1 MSEIILNLNKPLLLT
16 KRTILKKSIYVFLFS
31 IFSVGVFAQTAQIK
45 GIVLSATDKPIENV
59 SVQVKNKEVFTNANG
74 FYFIEVEANQPIS
87 IHFFSE
93 HYQPVT
99 YHEELKENQSLEL
112 NIRLNEASSEQLKE
126 LVIDQDLKKRFE
138 GTTIIS
144 PDVIRRIPG
153 ANAGVENILKTLPGV
168 YSNNELSTQYAVR
181 GGNYDEN
188 LVYVNEIE
196 VYRPF
201 LIRSGQQEGLS
212 FTNTSMT
219 DKVDFSSGGF
229 QSKYGDKMSSVLDIT
244 YRKPKEFGGQLEAS
258 ILGAGLT
265 VDLASK
271 NQKWNAITGFRY
283 RNNALLVKSQDV
295 EVDYKPRYLDVQSLI
310 SFQPSAKWEWSLLLN
325 ASKNVYEYTPEV
337 KRTKFGS
344 FVSGEVKEMSV
355 FYEGSEIDRYQ
366 TLFGALK
373 GVFKPNLDNSYKL
386 IASAYHTKEEEY
398 YDIWGQYAMGDVSK
412 DLGGNAGEVEYTV
425 GLGSQLNH
433 GRNNYD
439 ALIVSAELKGQH
451 KIETNEIEWGVRYVS
466 EDIRD
471 RLVEWEMVDS
481 AGFSLAHP
489 YFSTPNNQPYEPYE
503 GQLLPYQSVRA
514 TNFVKINRLNGYA
527 QWSKRGAIG
536 EHETFFNVGVRA
548 HYWNVDAEGYEVSKN
563 QVTVS
568 PRAQFAIKPNW
579 EADMVFRLSGGL
591 YHQPPSYRE
600 LRAMDGSINPNVK
613 AQQSIHVVLANDYS
627 FKIKSTPFKLFTEL
641 YYKNLTNVNTYTL
654 ENVRIRYRADNNAE
668 AYVYGADVRLN
679 GEIVPGIE
687 SWLSVGYLKT
697 EENYNDRGFIARPTD
712 QRLKL
717 GLMFQD
723 YMPTIPNLKLYLN
736 LVYNTP
742 LPGGSPSY
750 VDPYDYQIRLKNYM
764 RTDAGFSYI
773 FKDQTFN
780 SDKKWLKPFDE
791 VALGFEIYN
800 LFNNEN
806 AITNTWVRDVYSK
819 VMYAIPNRMTM
830 RTFNLKLN
838 MRW

>member
-1 MSEIILNLNKPLLLT
+1 MKKHTYIFLLSAIST
-16 KRTILKKSIYVFLFS
+16 TAIS
-31 IFSVGVFAQTAQIK
+31 QTAQIK
-45 GIVLSATDKPIENV
+45 GVVLNEQDLP
-59 SVQVKNKEVFTNANG
+59 VKNVLVQTQNKQVFTNENG
-74 FYFIEVEANQPIS
+74 FYFIEVTPSTNINIKFEA
-87 IHFFSE
+87 E
-93 HYQPVT
+93 HYQPIT
-99 YHEELKENQSLEL
+99 YIESLEENQSFEL
-112 NIRLNEASSEQLKE
+112 NIRLHPTSEELQE
-126 LVIDQDLKKRFE
+126 LVIDKNLRQRFE

-153 ANAGVENILKTLPGV
+153 ANAGVENIIKLLPGV

-188 LVYVNEIE
+188 MVYVNEIE

-219 DKVDFSSGGF
+219 DKVDFSSGGY

-244 YRKPKEFGGQLEAS
+244 YRKPEKFGGQLDAS
-258 ILGAGLT
+258 ILGGGLT

-271 NQKWNAITGFRY
+271 DQKWTAITGVRY

-295 EVDYKPRYLDVQSLI
+295 DVDYKPRYLDAQSLI
-310 SFQPSAKWEWSLLLN
+310 TYQPSAKWEWSLLLN
-325 ASKNVYEYTPEV
+325 ASKNVYEYTPQI
-337 KRTKFGS
+337 KRTKFGTI
-344 FVSGEVKEMSV
+344 GDAKEMSV
-355 FYEGSEIDRYQ
+355 YYQGTEIDQYQ
-366 TLFGALK
+366 TYFGAFK
-373 GVFKPNLDNSYKL
+373 GTFKPNQQNIYKI
-386 IASAYHTKEEEY
+386 IASAYHTKEQEY
-398 YDIWGQYAMGDVSK
+398 YDIWGQYNLGNVST

-439 ALIVSAELKGQH
+439 AVIVNAEVKGQH
-451 KIETNEIEWGVRYVS
+451 KRNESEIEWGVRYIS
-466 EDIRD
+466 EDVRD
-471 RLVEWEMVDS
+471 RLVEWEVVDS

-489 YFSTPNNQPYEPYE
+489 YFSTPNNQPYEPYQGE
-503 GQLLPYQSVRA
+503 LSPYQNVRA

-527 QWSKRGAIG
+527 QWNKRGAIG
-536 EHETFFNVGVRA
+536 THETFVNIGVRA
-548 HYWNVDAEGYEVSKN
+548 HYWNVDAEGYDKGSG
-563 QVTVS
+563 QFTVS
-568 PRAQFAIKPNW
+568 PRAQFAIKPDW
-579 EADMVFRLSGGL
+579 DADMVFRLSGGW

-600 LRAMDGSINPNVK
+600 LRGMDGSINPDVK
-613 AQQSIHVVLANDYS
+613 AQQAIHIVLSNDYS
-627 FKIKSTPFKLFTEL
+627 FKIKETPFKLFSEL
-641 YYKNLTNVNTYTL
+641 YYKNLSNVNTYTL
-654 ENVRIRYRADNNAE
+654 ENVRIRYRADNNAT
-668 AYVYGADVRLN
+668 AYVYGADVRIN

-687 SWLSVGYLKT
+687 SWFSVGYLKT

-723 YMPTIPNLKLYLN
+723 YMPAIPNLKLYLN
-736 LVYNTP
+736 QVYNTG

-750 VDPYDYQIRLKNYM
+750 VDPYDYQQRLKNYM

-773 FKDQTFN
+773 FKDQVFQ
-780 SDKKWLKPFDE
+780 SDKKWLKPFEE
-791 VALGFEIYN
+791 VSVGFEIYN

>member
-1 MSEIILNLNKPLLLT
+1 MKKHTYIFLLSAIST
-16 KRTILKKSIYVFLFS
+16 TAIS
-31 IFSVGVFAQTAQIK
+31 QTAQIK
-45 GIVLSATDKPIENV
+45 GVVLNEQDLP
-59 SVQVKNKEVFTNANG
+59 VKNVLVQTQNKQVFTNENG
-74 FYFIEVEANQPIS
+74 FYFIEVTPSTNINIKFEA
-87 IHFFSE
+87 E
-93 HYQPVT
+93 HYQPIT
-99 YHEELKENQSLEL
+99 YIESLEENQSFEL
-112 NIRLNEASSEQLKE
+112 NIRLHPTSEELQE
-126 LVIDQDLKKRFE
+126 LVIDKNLRQRFE
-138 GTTIIS
+138 GTIIIS

-153 ANAGVENILKTLPGV
+153 ANAGVENIIKLLPGV

-188 LVYVNEIE
+188 MVYVNEIE

-219 DKVDFSSGGF
+219 DKVDFSSGGY

-244 YRKPKEFGGQLEAS
+244 YRKPEKFGGQLDAS
-258 ILGAGLT
+258 ILGGGLT

-271 NQKWNAITGFRY
+271 DQKWTAITGVRY

-295 EVDYKPRYLDVQSLI
+295 DVDYKPRYLDAQSLI
-310 SFQPSAKWEWSLLLN
+310 TYQPSAKWEWSLLLN
-325 ASKNVYEYTPEV
+325 ASKNVYEYTPQI
-337 KRTKFGS
+337 KRTKFGTI
-344 FVSGEVKEMSV
+344 GDAKEMSV
-355 FYEGSEIDRYQ
+355 YYQGTEIDQYQ
-366 TLFGALK
+366 TYFGAFK
-373 GVFKPNLDNSYKL
+373 GTFKPNQQNIYKI
-386 IASAYHTKEEEY
+386 IASAYHTKEQEY
-398 YDIWGQYAMGDVSK
+398 YDIWGQYNLGNVST

-439 ALIVSAELKGQH
+439 AVIVNAEVKGQH
-451 KIETNEIEWGVRYVS
+451 KRNESEIEWGVRYIS
-466 EDIRD
+466 EDVRD
-471 RLVEWEMVDS
+471 RLVEWEVVDS

-489 YFSTPNNQPYEPYE
+489 YFSTPNNQPYEPYQGE
-503 GQLLPYQSVRA
+503 LSPYQNVRA

-527 QWSKRGAIG
+527 QWNKRGAIG
-536 EHETFFNVGVRA
+536 THETFVNIGVRA
-548 HYWNVDAEGYEVSKN
+548 HYWNVDAEGYDKGSG
-563 QVTVS
+563 QFTVS
-568 PRAQFAIKPNW
+568 PRALFAIKPDW
-579 EADMVFRLSGGL
+579 DADMVFRLSGGW

-600 LRAMDGSINPNVK
+600 LRGMDGSINPDVK
-613 AQQSIHVVLANDYS
+613 AQQAIHIVLSNDYS
-627 FKIKSTPFKLFTEL
+627 FKIKETPFKLFTEL
-641 YYKNLTNVNTYTL
+641 YYKNLSNVNTYTL
-654 ENVRIRYRADNNAE
+654 ENVRIRYRADNNAT
-668 AYVYGADVRLN
+668 AYVYGADVRIN

-687 SWLSVGYLKT
+687 SWFSVGYLKT

-723 YMPTIPNLKLYLN
+723 YMPAIPNLKLYLN
-736 LVYNTP
+736 QVYNTG

-750 VDPYDYQIRLKNYM
+750 VDPYDYQQRLKNYM

-773 FKDQTFN
+773 FKDQVFQ
-780 SDKKWLKPFDE
+780 SDKKWLKSFEE
-791 VALGFEIYN
+791 VSVGFEIYN

>member
-1 MSEIILNLNKPLLLT
+1 M
-16 KRTILKKSIYVFLFS
+16 RKSIFVFLFS
-31 IFSVGVFAQTAQIK
+31 ASWASYYAQTAQVK
-45 GIVLSATDKPIENV
+45 GVVLSAADQPLEHV
-59 SVQVKNKEVFTNANG
+59 AVQVKNTEVFTNANG
-74 FYFIEVEANQPIS
+74 FYFMEVDAETEIS
-87 IHFFSE
+87 IQFSAE
-93 HYQPVT
+93 NYQTVT
-99 YHEELKENQSLEL
+99 YRETLKENESFEL
-112 NIRLNEASSEQLKE
+112 NIRMNETSEQLAE
-126 LVIDQDLKKRFE
+126 LVIDKDKKNRFE

-219 DKVDFSSGGF
+219 EKVDFSSGGY
-229 QSKYGDKMSSVLDIT
+229 QAKYGDKMSSVLDIT
-244 YRKPKEFGGQLEAS
+244 YRKPTQFGGQLDAS
-258 ILGAGLT
+258 ILGGGIT

-271 NQKWNAITGFRY
+271 NQKWSAITGFRY

-295 EVDYKPRYLDVQSLI
+295 EVDYKPRYLDLQSLV

-344 FVSGEVKEMSV
+344 ILDTPKEMFV
-355 FYEGSEIDRYQ
+355 YYDGTELDQYQ

-373 GVFKPNLDNSYKL
+373 GVFKPNLENSYKL

-398 YDIWGQYAMGDVSK
+398 YDILGQYAMGDVST

-439 ALIVSAELKGQH
+439 AVIVNAELKGQH
-451 KIETNEIEWGVRYVS
+451 KIEESEIEWGVRYTS

-471 RLVEWEMVDS
+471 RLVEWEVVDS
-481 AGFSLAHP
+481 AGFSLANP
-489 YFSTPNNQPYEPYE
+489 IFAKPNDQPYEPYQ
-503 GQLLPYQSVRA
+503 GDLLPYQNVRA
-514 TNFVKINRLNGYA
+514 TNYVKINRFNGYA

-536 EHETFFNVGVRA
+536 ESETFINLGVRA
-548 HYWNVDAEGYEVSKN
+548 HYWNVDAEGYQTSKG

-579 EADMVFRLSGGL
+579 DADMVFRLSGGF

-613 AQQSIHVVLANDYS
+613 AQQAIHVVLANDYS
-627 FKIKSTPFKLFTEL
+627 FKINNTPFKLFTEA

-654 ENVRIRYRADNNAE
+654 ENVRIRYRADNNAV

-679 GEIVPGIE
+679 GEVVPGIE
-687 SWLSVGYLKT
+687 SWFSVGYLKT
-697 EENYNDRGFIARPTD
+697 EENYNNRGYIARPTD
-712 QRLKL
+712 QRLKF

-723 YMPTIPNLKLYLN
+723 YMPSIPNLKLYLN
-736 LVYNTP
+736 MVYNTG

-750 VDPYDYQIRLKNYM
+750 VDPYDYQLRLKNYM
-764 RTDAGFSYI
+764 RADAGFSYI
-773 FKDQTFN
+773 FKDQNFK
-780 SDKKWLKPFDE
+780 SDKRWLRPFQE
-791 VALGFEIYN
+791 MSLGFEIYN

-819 VMYAIPNRMTM
+819 TMYAIPNRMTM

>member
-1 MSEIILNLNKPLLLT
+1 MKKHTYIFLLSAIST
-16 KRTILKKSIYVFLFS
+16 TAIS
-31 IFSVGVFAQTAQIK
+31 QTAQIK
-45 GIVLSATDKPIENV
+45 GVVLNEQDLP
-59 SVQVKNKEVFTNANG
+59 VKNVLVQTQNKQVFTNENG
-74 FYFIEVEANQPIS
+74 FYFIEVTPSTNINIKFEA
-87 IHFFSE
+87 E
-93 HYQPVT
+93 HYQPIT
-99 YHEELKENQSLEL
+99 YIESLEENQSFEL
-112 NIRLNEASSEQLKE
+112 NIRLHPTSEELQE
-126 LVIDQDLKKRFE
+126 LVIDKNLRQRFE
-138 GTTIIS
+138 GTIIIS

-153 ANAGVENILKTLPGV
+153 ANAGVENIIKLLPGV

-188 LVYVNEIE
+188 MVYVNEIE

-219 DKVDFSSGGF
+219 DKVDFSSGGY

-244 YRKPKEFGGQLEAS
+244 YRKPEKFGGQLDAS
-258 ILGAGLT
+258 ILGGGLT

-271 NQKWNAITGFRY
+271 DQKWTAITGVRY

-295 EVDYKPRYLDVQSLI
+295 DVDYKPRYLDAQSLI
-310 SFQPSAKWEWSLLLN
+310 TYQPSAKWEWSLLLN
-325 ASKNVYEYTPEV
+325 ASKNVYEYTPQI
-337 KRTKFGS
+337 KRTKFGTI
-344 FVSGEVKEMSV
+344 GDAKEMSV
-355 FYEGSEIDRYQ
+355 YYQGTEIDQYQ
-366 TLFGALK
+366 TYFGAFK
-373 GVFKPNLDNSYKL
+373 GTFKPNQQNIYKI
-386 IASAYHTKEEEY
+386 IASAYHTKEQEY
-398 YDIWGQYAMGDVSK
+398 YDIWGQYNLGNVST

-439 ALIVSAELKGQH
+439 AVIVNAEVKGQH
-451 KIETNEIEWGVRYVS
+451 KRNESEIEWGVRYIS
-466 EDIRD
+466 EDVRD
-471 RLVEWEMVDS
+471 RLVEWEVVDS

-489 YFSTPNNQPYEPYE
+489 YFSTPNNQPYEPYQGE
-503 GQLLPYQSVRA
+503 LSPYQNVRA

-527 QWSKRGAIG
+527 QWNKRGAIG
-536 EHETFFNVGVRA
+536 THETFVNIGVRS
-548 HYWNVDAEGYEVSKN
+548 HYWNVDAEGYDKGSG
-563 QVTVS
+563 QFTVS
-568 PRAQFAIKPNW
+568 PRAQFAIKPDW
-579 EADMVFRLSGGL
+579 DADMVFRLSGGW

-600 LRAMDGSINPNVK
+600 LRGMDGSINPDVK
-613 AQQSIHVVLANDYS
+613 AQQAIHIVLSNDYS
-627 FKIKSTPFKLFTEL
+627 FKIKETPFKLFTEL
-641 YYKNLTNVNTYTL
+641 YYKNLSNVNTYTL
-654 ENVRIRYRADNNAE
+654 ENVRIRYQADNNAT
-668 AYVYGADVRLN
+668 AYVYGADVRIN

-687 SWLSVGYLKT
+687 SWFSVGYLKT
-697 EENYNDRGFIARPTD
+697 EENYNDRGYIARPTD

-723 YMPTIPNLKLYLN
+723 YMPAIPNLKLYLN
-736 LVYNTP
+736 QVYNTG

-750 VDPYDYQIRLKNYM
+750 VDPYDYQQRLKNYM

-773 FKDQTFN
+773 FKDQVFQ
-780 SDKKWLKPFDE
+780 SDKKWLKPFEE
-791 VALGFEIYN
+791 VSVGFEIYN

>member
-1 MSEIILNLNKPLLLT
+1 MKKHTYIFLLSAIST
-16 KRTILKKSIYVFLFS
+16 TAIS
-31 IFSVGVFAQTAQIK
+31 QTAQIK
-45 GIVLSATDKPIENV
+45 GVVLNEQDLP
-59 SVQVKNKEVFTNANG
+59 VKNVLVQTQNKQVFTNENG
-74 FYFIEVEANQPIS
+74 FYFIEVTPSTNINIKFEA
-87 IHFFSE
+87 E
-93 HYQPVT
+93 HYQPIT
-99 YHEELKENQSLEL
+99 YIESLEENQSFEL
-112 NIRLNEASSEQLKE
+112 NIRLHPTSEELQE
-126 LVIDQDLKKRFE
+126 LVIDKNLRQRFE
-138 GTTIIS
+138 GTIIIS

-153 ANAGVENILKTLPGV
+153 ANAGVENIIKLLPGV

-188 LVYVNEIE
+188 MVYVNEIE

-219 DKVDFSSGGF
+219 DKVDFSSGGY

-244 YRKPKEFGGQLEAS
+244 YRKPEKFGGQLDAS
-258 ILGAGLT
+258 ILGGGLT

-271 NQKWNAITGFRY
+271 DQKWTAITGVRY

-295 EVDYKPRYLDVQSLI
+295 DVDYKPRYLDAQSLI
-310 SFQPSAKWEWSLLLN
+310 TYQPSAKWEWSLLLN
-325 ASKNVYEYTPEV
+325 ASKNVYEYTPQI
-337 KRTKFGS
+337 KRTKFGTI
-344 FVSGEVKEMSV
+344 GDAKEMSV
-355 FYEGSEIDRYQ
+355 YYQGTEIDQYQ
-366 TLFGALK
+366 TYFGAFK
-373 GVFKPNLDNSYKL
+373 GTFKPNQQNIYKI
-386 IASAYHTKEEEY
+386 IASAYHTKEQEY
-398 YDIWGQYAMGDVSK
+398 YDIWGQYNLGNVST

-439 ALIVSAELKGQH
+439 AVIVNAEVKGQH
-451 KIETNEIEWGVRYVS
+451 KRNESEIEWGVRYIS
-466 EDIRD
+466 EDVRD
-471 RLVEWEMVDS
+471 RLVEWEVVDS

-489 YFSTPNNQPYEPYE
+489 YFSTPNNQPYEPYQGE
-503 GQLLPYQSVRA
+503 LLPYQNVRA

-527 QWSKRGAIG
+527 QWNKRGAIG
-536 EHETFFNVGVRA
+536 THETFVNIGVRA
-548 HYWNVDAEGYEVSKN
+548 HYWNVDAEGYDKGSG
-563 QVTVS
+563 QFTVS
-568 PRAQFAIKPNW
+568 PRAQFAIKPDW
-579 EADMVFRLSGGL
+579 EADMVFRLSGGW

-600 LRAMDGSINPNVK
+600 LRGMDGSINPNVK
-613 AQQSIHVVLANDYS
+613 AQQAIHIVLSNDYS
-627 FKIKSTPFKLFTEL
+627 FKIKETPFKLFTEL
-641 YYKNLTNVNTYTL
+641 YYKNLSNVNTYTL
-654 ENVRIRYRADNNAE
+654 ENVRIRYRADNNAT
-668 AYVYGADVRLN
+668 AYVYGADVRIN

-687 SWLSVGYLKT
+687 SWFSIGYLKT

-723 YMPTIPNLKLYLN
+723 YMPAIPNLKLYLN
-736 LVYNTP
+736 QVYNTG

-750 VDPYDYQIRLKNYM
+750 VDPYDYQQRLKNYM

-773 FKDQTFN
+773 FKDQVFQ
-780 SDKKWLKPFDE
+780 SDKKWLKPFEE
-791 VALGFEIYN
+791 VSVGFEIYN

>member
-1 MSEIILNLNKPLLLT
+1 M
-16 KRTILKKSIYVFLFS
+16 RKSTYIFLFTLFTT
-31 IFSVGVFAQTAQIK
+31 IGFAQTAQIK
-45 GIVLSATDKPIENV
+45 GVVLNDFDVP
-59 SVQVKNKEVFTNANG
+59 VKNVLVKAQNKQTVTNENG
-74 FYFIEVEANQPIS
+74 FYYLEVSPANNVS
-87 IHFFSE
+87 IQFQAES
-93 HYQPVT
+93 YLPVT
-99 YHEELKENQSLEL
+99 YVESVTENQSVEL
-112 NIRLNEASSEQLKE
+112 NIRLSQPTEELKE
-126 LVIDQDLKKRFE
+126 IVIDQNLKQRFQ

-153 ANAGVENILKTLPGV
+153 ANPGVENLLKTLPGV

-188 LVYVNEIE
+188 LVYVNKIE

-219 DKVDFSSGGF
+219 NKVDFSSGGF
-229 QSKYGDKMSSVLDIT
+229 QAKYGDKMSSVLDIT
-244 YRKPKEFGGQLEAS
+244 YRKPTQFGGQFDAS
-258 ILGAGLT
+258 VLGGGLT

-271 NQKWNAITGFRY
+271 NKKWSAITGFRY

-295 EVDYKPRYLDVQSLI
+295 DVDYKPRFLDVQSLI
-310 SFQPSAKWEWSLLLN
+310 TYQPSAKWEWSLLLN
-325 ASKNVYEYTPEV
+325 ASSNVYEYTPLF
-337 KRTKFGS
+337 KRTKFGTIQDA
-344 FVSGEVKEMSV
+344 KELQV
-355 FYEGSEIDRYQ
+355 RYKGSEIDQYK
-366 TLFGALK
+366 TYFSAFK
-373 GVFKPNLDNSYKL
+373 GVFKPNLQNSYSV

-398 YDIWGQYAMGDVSK
+398 YDIWGSYAMGNVSG

-439 ALIVSAELKGQH
+439 ALIASAEVNGQH
-451 KIETNEIEWGVRYVS
+451 KRNENEIEWGVRYVS

-471 RLVEWEMVDS
+471 RLVEWEVVDS
-481 AGFSLAHP
+481 TGFSLAHP
-489 YFSTPNNQPYEPYE
+489 YFSTPNNQPYEPYK
-503 GQLLPYQSVRA
+503 GQLLPYQNVRA
-514 TNFVKINRLNGYA
+514 TNYVTINRLNGYA
-527 QWSKRGAIG
+527 QYSKRGAIAQ
-536 EHETFFNVGVRA
+536 HETFFNFGVRA
-548 HYWNVDAEGYEVSKN
+548 HYWNVEAQGYTTTN
-563 QVTVS
+563 AQVTVS
-568 PRAQFAIKPNW
+568 PRMQFAIKPNW
-579 EADMVFRLSGGL
+579 QNDMVFRLSGGW

-613 AQQSIHVVLANDYS
+613 AQQSIHLVFSNDYS
-627 FKIKSTPFKLFTEL
+627 FKIKNTPFKLFTEL
-641 YYKNLTNVNTYTL
+641 YYKDITNVNTYTL
-654 ENVRIRYRADNNAE
+654 ENVRIRYRADNNAT
-668 AYVYGADVRLN
+668 AYVYGADARLN

-687 SWLSVGYLKT
+687 SWFSVGYLKT
-697 EENYNDRGFIARPTD
+697 EENYNNRGFIARPTD
-712 QRLKL
+712 QRLKMA
-717 GLMFQD
+717 LMFQD

-736 LVYNTP
+736 QVYNTA

-750 VDPYDYQIRLKNYM
+750 VDPYDYQLRLKNYM

-773 FKDQTFN
+773 FKDQTFT
-780 SDKKWLKPFDE
+780 STKKWLQPFEE
-791 VALGFEIYN
+791 VTVGFEIYN

>member
-1 MSEIILNLNKPLLLT
+1 M
-16 KRTILKKSIYVFLFS
+16 
-31 IFSVGVFAQTAQIK
+31 K
-45 GIVLSATDKPIENV
+45 GIVVDEFDQIVVGANITYGNTGVISDFHGVYNLTIPANEDVVITFSHINFKKIEITVNLTPNEDFEFNPVLKTNV
-59 SVQVKNKEVFTNANG
+59 EQISEVIISGRENRR
-74 FYFIEVEANQPIS
+74 VEG
-87 IHFFSE
+87 
-93 HYQPVT
+93 V
-99 YHEELKENQSLEL
+99 
-112 NIRLNEASSEQLKE
+112 
-126 LVIDQDLKKRFE
+126 
-138 GTTIIS
+138 TTIS
-144 PDVIRRIPG
+144 PEVIRRMVG
-153 ANAGVENILKTLPGV
+153 ANAGVENLLKSLPGV
-168 YSNNELSTQYAVR
+168 NSNNELSTQYVVR

-196 VYRPF
+196 VYRPL

-219 DKVDFSSGGF
+219 EKVDFSSGGY
-229 QSKYGDKMSSVLDIT
+229 QAKYGDKMSSVLDIT
-244 YRKPKEFGGQLEAS
+244 YRRPTKFGGEFDAS
-258 ILGAGLT
+258 ILGGGIT

-271 NQKWNAITGFRY
+271 DQKWSAITGFRY

-295 EVDYKPRYLDVQSLI
+295 EVDYKPRYLDIQSLV
-310 SFQPSAKWEWSLLLN
+310 SFQPSTQWEWSVLLN

-344 FVSGEVKEMSV
+344 ILDTPKQMFVYYQGTEM
-355 FYEGSEIDRYQ
+355 DQYQ

-373 GVFKPNLDNSYKL
+373 GTFKPDFNNTYKL
-386 IASAYHTKEEEY
+386 IASAYHAREEEY
-398 YDIWGQYAMGDVSK
+398 YDILGQYAMGDVST

-425 GLGSQLNH
+425 GLSSQLNH

-439 ALIVSAELKGQH
+439 ALIISAELKGQH
-451 KIETNEIEWGVRYVS
+451 KIATNEIEWGIRYVS

-489 YFSTPNNQPYEPYE
+489 HFATPNDEPYEPYE
-503 GQLLPYQSVRA
+503 GALLPYQNVRA
-514 TNFVKINRLNGYA
+514 TNFVKINRLNGFV
-527 QWSKRGAIG
+527 QWNKRGAIG
-536 EHETFFNVGVRA
+536 EHETFLNVGVRA
-548 HYWNVDAEGYEVSKN
+548 HSWKVEAEGYDASDH
-563 QVTVS
+563 QLTIS
-568 PRAQFAIKPNW
+568 PRAQFAVKPNW
-579 EADMVFRLSGGL
+579 DADMVFRLSGGW
-591 YHQPPSYRE
+591 YHQPPSFRE
-600 LRAMDGSINPNVK
+600 LRAMDGTINPNVK
-613 AQQSIHVVLANDYS
+613 AQQSVHVVLANDYS
-627 FKIKSTPFKLFTEL
+627 FKIKNTPFKLFTEM
-641 YYKNLTNVNTYTL
+641 YYKHLTNVNTYTL

-668 AYVYGADVRLN
+668 AYVYGVDVRMN
-679 GEIVPGIE
+679 GEIVPGVE

-717 GLMFQD
+717 GMMFQD
-723 YMPTIPNLKLYLN
+723 YMPAIPNLKLYLN
-736 LVYNTP
+736 QVYNTG

-750 VDPYDYQIRLKNYM
+750 VDPYDYQMRLKNYM

-773 FKDQTFN
+773 FKDPTFN
-780 SDKKWLKPFDE
+780 SDKKWLQPFEE

>member
-1 MSEIILNLNKPLLLT
+1 M
-16 KRTILKKSIYVFLFS
+16 KKNTCIYLFS
-31 IFSVGVFAQTAQIK
+31 AVSTVAFSQTAQIK
-45 GIVLSATDKPIENV
+45 GVVLNERNMP
-59 SVQVKNKEVFTNANG
+59 VKNVLVQAQNKHTHTNETG
-74 FYFIEVEANQPIS
+74 FYFLEVTPAQNIS
-87 IHFFSE
+87 IQFQAESYH
-93 HYQPVT
+93 PVT
-99 YHEELKENQSLEL
+99 YIESLAENQSFEL
-112 NIRLNEASSEQLKE
+112 NIRLNEASEQLQE
-126 LVIDQDLKKRFE
+126 VIIDKNLRQRFE
-138 GTTIIS
+138 GTTVIS

-153 ANAGVENILKTLPGV
+153 ANAGVENIVKLLPGV

-188 LVYVNEIE
+188 MVYVNEIE

-219 DKVDFSSGGF
+219 GNVDFSSGGY

-244 YRKPKEFGGQLEAS
+244 YRKPEKFGGQLDAS
-258 ILGAGLT
+258 ILGGGLT
-265 VDLASK
+265 VDLASE
-271 NQKWNAITGFRY
+271 NQKWTAITGVRY

-295 EVDYKPRYLDVQSLI
+295 EVDYKPRYLDAQSFI
-310 SFQPSAKWEWSLLLN
+310 TYQPSAKWEWSLLLN
-325 ASKNVYEYTPEV
+325 ASKNVYEYTPQV
-337 KRTKFGS
+337 KRTKFGTIQDA
-344 FVSGEVKEMSV
+344 KEMSV
-355 FYEGSEIDRYQ
+355 YYQGSEIDQYQ
-366 TLFGALK
+366 TYFGAFK
-373 GVFKPNLDNSYKL
+373 GAFKPNQQNIYKI

-398 YDIWGQYAMGDVSK
+398 YDIWGQYALGNVSS

-439 ALIVSAELKGQH
+439 AVIMNAEIKGQH
-451 KIETNEIEWGVRYVS
+451 KHNESEIEWGVRYIS
-466 EDIRD
+466 EDVRD
-471 RLVEWEMVDS
+471 RLVEWEVVDS

-489 YFSTPNNQPYEPYE
+489 YFSTPNTQPYEPYQGE
-503 GQLLPYQSVRA
+503 LLPYQNVRA

-536 EHETFFNVGVRA
+536 NHETFVNVGVRG
-548 HYWNVDAEGYEVSKN
+548 HYWNVDADGYESAN
-563 QVTVS
+563 GQFTVS
-568 PRAQFAIKPNW
+568 PRAQFALKPDWN
-579 EADMVFRLSGGL
+579 ADMVFRLSGGW

-600 LRAMDGSINPNVK
+600 LRAMDGSINPKVK
-613 AQQSIHVVLANDYS
+613 AQQSVHVVLSNDYS
-627 FKIKSTPFKLFTEL
+627 FKIKKTVFKLFTEL
-641 YYKNLTNVNTYTL
+641 YYKNLSNVNTYTL
-654 ENVRIRYRADNNAE
+654 ENVRIRYNANNNAT
-668 AYVYGADVRLN
+668 AYVYGADLRIN

-687 SWLSVGYLKT
+687 SWFSVGYLKT
-697 EENYNDRGFIARPTD
+697 EENYNNRGYIARPTD

-736 LVYNTP
+736 QVYNTG

-750 VDPYDYQIRLKNYM
+750 VDPYDYQLRLKNYM

-773 FKDQTFN
+773 FKDQTFH
-780 SDKKWLKPFDE
+780 SEKKWLKPFEE
-791 VALGFEIYN
+791 VSLGFEIYN

-819 VMYAIPNRMTM
+819 VMYGIPNRMTM

>member
-1 MSEIILNLNKPLLLT
+1 MKKHTYIFLLSAIST
-16 KRTILKKSIYVFLFS
+16 TAIS
-31 IFSVGVFAQTAQIK
+31 QTAQIK
-45 GIVLSATDKPIENV
+45 GVVLNEQDLP
-59 SVQVKNKEVFTNANG
+59 VKNVLVQTQNKQVFTNENG
-74 FYFIEVEANQPIS
+74 FYFIGVTPSTNINIKFEA
-87 IHFFSE
+87 E
-93 HYQPVT
+93 HYQPIT
-99 YHEELKENQSLEL
+99 YIESLEENQSFEL
-112 NIRLNEASSEQLKE
+112 NIRLHPTSEELQE
-126 LVIDQDLKKRFE
+126 LVIDKNLRQRFE

-153 ANAGVENILKTLPGV
+153 ANAGVENIIKLLPGV

-188 LVYVNEIE
+188 MVYVNEIE

-219 DKVDFSSGGF
+219 DKVDFSSGGY

-244 YRKPKEFGGQLEAS
+244 YRKPEKFGGQLDAS
-258 ILGAGLT
+258 ILGGGLT

-271 NQKWNAITGFRY
+271 DQKWTAITGVRY

-295 EVDYKPRYLDVQSLI
+295 DVDYKPRYLDAQSLI
-310 SFQPSAKWEWSLLLN
+310 TYQPSAKWEWSLLLN
-325 ASKNVYEYTPEV
+325 ASKNVYEYTPQI
-337 KRTKFGS
+337 KRTKFGTI
-344 FVSGEVKEMSV
+344 GDAKEMSV
-355 FYEGSEIDRYQ
+355 YYQGTEIDQYQ
-366 TLFGALK
+366 TYFGAFK
-373 GVFKPNLDNSYKL
+373 GTFKPNQQNIYKI
-386 IASAYHTKEEEY
+386 IASAYHTKEQEY
-398 YDIWGQYAMGDVSK
+398 YDIWGQYNLGNVST

-439 ALIVSAELKGQH
+439 AVIVNAEVKGQH
-451 KIETNEIEWGVRYVS
+451 KRNESEIEWGVRYIS
-466 EDIRD
+466 EDVRD
-471 RLVEWEMVDS
+471 RLVEWEVVDS

-489 YFSTPNNQPYEPYE
+489 YFSTPNNQPYEPYQGE
-503 GQLLPYQSVRA
+503 LLPYQNVRA

-527 QWSKRGAIG
+527 QWNKRGAIG
-536 EHETFFNVGVRA
+536 THETFVNIGVRA
-548 HYWNVDAEGYEVSKN
+548 HYWNVDAEGYDKGSG
-563 QVTVS
+563 QFTVS
-568 PRAQFAIKPNW
+568 PRAQFAIKPDW
-579 EADMVFRLSGGL
+579 DADMVFRLSGGW

-600 LRAMDGSINPNVK
+600 LRGMDGSINPNVK
-613 AQQSIHVVLANDYS
+613 AQQAIHIVLSNDYS
-627 FKIKSTPFKLFTEL
+627 FKIKETPFKLFTEL
-641 YYKNLTNVNTYTL
+641 YYKNLSNVNTYTL
-654 ENVRIRYRADNNAE
+654 ENVRIRYRADNNAT
-668 AYVYGADVRLN
+668 AYVYGADVRIN

-687 SWLSVGYLKT
+687 SWFSIGYLKT

-723 YMPTIPNLKLYLN
+723 YMPAIPNLKLYLN
-736 LVYNTP
+736 QVYNTG

-750 VDPYDYQIRLKNYM
+750 VDPYDYQQRLKNYM

-773 FKDQTFN
+773 FKDQVFQ
-780 SDKKWLKPFDE
+780 SDKKWLKPFEE
-791 VALGFEIYN
+791 VSVGFEIYN

>member
-1 MSEIILNLNKPLLLT
+1 MN
-16 KRTILKKSIYVFLFS
+16 KSIYVFSVSIISALGFS
-31 IFSVGVFAQTAQIK
+31 QTAQIK
-45 GIVLSATDKPIENV
+45 GVVLNEQDSPVQNV
-59 SVQVKNKEVFTNANG
+59 LVQTQNQQVYTNANG
-74 FYFIEVEANQPIS
+74 FYFLEVSPAEQITIKFQAEA
-87 IHFFSE
+87 
-93 HYQPVT
+93 YQTVT
-99 YHEELKENQSLEL
+99 YTESLKENQSFEL
-112 NIRLNEASSEQLKE
+112 NIRLTEHTEELTE
-126 LVIDQDLKKRFE
+126 LVIDKNERQRFE

-153 ANAGVENILKTLPGV
+153 ANAGVENIVKLMPGV
-168 YSNNELSTQYAVR
+168 YSNNELSTGYNVR
-181 GGNYDEN
+181 GGNFDEN

-229 QSKYGDKMSSVLDIT
+229 QAKYGDKMSSVLDIT
-244 YRKPKEFGGQLEAS
+244 YRKPNQFGGQLDAS
-258 ILGAGLT
+258 ILGGGVT

-271 NQKWNAITGFRY
+271 NQKWTAITGFRY
-283 RNNALLVKSQDV
+283 RNNALLVNSQDV
-295 EVDYKPRYLDVQSLI
+295 EVDYKPRYLDAQSLI
-310 SFQPSAKWEWSLLLN
+310 TFQPSAKWEWSVLLN
-325 ASKNVYEYTPEV
+325 ASSNVYEYTPQV
-337 KRTKFGS
+337 KRTKFGTI
-344 FVSGEVKEMSV
+344 GDAKEMQV
-355 FYEGSEIDRYQ
+355 YYQGSEIDRYQ
-366 TLFGALK
+366 TYFGAFK
-373 GVFKPNLDNSYKL
+373 GVFKPNSENNYKV
-386 IASAYHTKEEEY
+386 IASAYHTKEQEY
-398 YDIWGQYAMGDVSK
+398 YDIFGQYNLGNVSG
-412 DLGGNAGEVEYTV
+412 DLGGNVGEVEYTV

-439 ALIVSAELKGQH
+439 ALIVSAEVKGQH
-451 KIETNEIEWGVRYVS
+451 KRNENEIEWGVRYVS

-471 RLVEWEMVDS
+471 RLVEWEVVDS
-481 AGFSLAHP
+481 AGFSLANP
-489 YFSTPNNQPYEPYE
+489 YFSTPNNQPYEPYHGE
-503 GQLLPYQSVRA
+503 LQPYQNVRG
-514 TNFVKINRLNGYA
+514 TNFVQINRLNGFA

-536 EHETFFNVGVRA
+536 EHETFINIGARA
-548 HYWNVDAEGYEVSKN
+548 HYWNVDAEGYQTSN
-563 QVTVS
+563 AQVTVS

-579 EADMVFRLSGGL
+579 DKTDMVFRLSGGL

-613 AQQSIHVVLANDYS
+613 AQQSIHVVLSNDYS

-641 YYKNLTNVNTYTL
+641 YYKNLSNVNTYTL

-668 AYVYGADVRLN
+668 AYVYGADVRIN

-687 SWLSVGYLKT
+687 SWFSVGYLKS
-697 EENYNDRGFIARPTD
+697 EENYNEKGFIARPTD

-723 YMPTIPNLKLYLN
+723 YMPAIPNLKLYLN
-736 LVYNTP
+736 QVYNTP

-750 VDPYDYQIRLKNYM
+750 VDPYDYQLRLKNYM

-773 FKDQTFN
+773 FKDQTFK
-780 SDKKWLKPFDE
+780 SDKKWLQPFEE

>member
-1 MSEIILNLNKPLLLT
+1 MKKHTYIFLLSAIST
-16 KRTILKKSIYVFLFS
+16 TAIS
-31 IFSVGVFAQTAQIK
+31 QTAQIK
-45 GIVLSATDKPIENV
+45 GVVLNEQDLP
-59 SVQVKNKEVFTNANG
+59 VKNVLVQTQNKQVFTNENG
-74 FYFIEVEANQPIS
+74 FYFIEVTPSTNINIKFEA
-87 IHFFSE
+87 E
-93 HYQPVT
+93 HYQPIT
-99 YHEELKENQSLEL
+99 YIESLEENQSFEL
-112 NIRLNEASSEQLKE
+112 NIRLHPTSEELQE
-126 LVIDQDLKKRFE
+126 LVIDKNLRQRFE
-138 GTTIIS
+138 GTIIIS

-153 ANAGVENILKTLPGV
+153 ANAGVENIIKLLPGV

-188 LVYVNEIE
+188 MVYVNEIE

-219 DKVDFSSGGF
+219 DKVDFSSGGY

-244 YRKPKEFGGQLEAS
+244 YRKPEKFGGQLDAS
-258 ILGAGLT
+258 ILGGGLT

-271 NQKWNAITGFRY
+271 DQKWTAITGVRY

-295 EVDYKPRYLDVQSLI
+295 DVDYKPRYLDAQSLI
-310 SFQPSAKWEWSLLLN
+310 TYQPSAKWEWSLLLN
-325 ASKNVYEYTPEV
+325 ASKNVYEYTPQI
-337 KRTKFGS
+337 KRTKFGTI
-344 FVSGEVKEMSV
+344 GDAKEMSV
-355 FYEGSEIDRYQ
+355 YYQGTEIDQYQ
-366 TLFGALK
+366 TYFGAFK
-373 GVFKPNLDNSYKL
+373 GTFKPNQQNIYKI
-386 IASAYHTKEEEY
+386 IASAYHTKEQEY
-398 YDIWGQYAMGDVSK
+398 YDIWGQYNLGNVST

-439 ALIVSAELKGQH
+439 AVIVNAEVKGQH
-451 KIETNEIEWGVRYVS
+451 KRNESEIEWGVRYIS
-466 EDIRD
+466 EDVRD
-471 RLVEWEMVDS
+471 RLVEWEVVDS

-489 YFSTPNNQPYEPYE
+489 YFSTPNNQPYEPYQGE
-503 GQLLPYQSVRA
+503 LLPYQNVRA

-527 QWSKRGAIG
+527 QWNKRGAIG
-536 EHETFFNVGVRA
+536 THETFVNIGVRA
-548 HYWNVDAEGYEVSKN
+548 HYWNVDAEGYDKGSG
-563 QVTVS
+563 QFTVS
-568 PRAQFAIKPNW
+568 PRAQFAIKPDW
-579 EADMVFRLSGGL
+579 DADMVFRLSGGW

-600 LRAMDGSINPNVK
+600 LRGMDGSINPDVK
-613 AQQSIHVVLANDYS
+613 AQQAIHIVLSNDYS
-627 FKIKSTPFKLFTEL
+627 FKIKETPFKLFTEL
-641 YYKNLTNVNTYTL
+641 YYKNLSNVNTYTL
-654 ENVRIRYRADNNAE
+654 ENVRIRYRADNNAT
-668 AYVYGADVRLN
+668 AYVYGADVRIN

-687 SWLSVGYLKT
+687 SWFSVGYLKT

-723 YMPTIPNLKLYLN
+723 YMPAIPNLKLYLN
-736 LVYNTP
+736 QVYNTG

-750 VDPYDYQIRLKNYM
+750 VDPYDYQQRLKNYM

-773 FKDQTFN
+773 FKDQVFQ
-780 SDKKWLKPFDE
+780 SDKKWLKPFEE
-791 VALGFEIYN
+791 VSVGFEIYN

>member
-1 MSEIILNLNKPLLLT
+1 MN
-16 KRTILKKSIYVFLFS
+16 KSIYVFS
-31 IFSVGVFAQTAQIK
+31 ACIISVFGFAQTAQIK
-45 GIVLSATDKPIENV
+45 GVVLNEQDSPIENV
-59 SVQVKNKEVFTNANG
+59 LVQAQNKQVYTNANG
-74 FYFIEVEANQPIS
+74 FYFLEVSP
-87 IHFFSE
+87 SE
-93 HYQPVT
+93 QVTIKFQADAYQAVT
-99 YHEELKENQSLEL
+99 YTESIKENQSFEL
-112 NIRLNEASSEQLKE
+112 NIRLSQSTEELKE
-126 LVIDQDLKKRFE
+126 IVIDANLKKRFE

-153 ANAGVENILKTLPGV
+153 ANAGVENLLKTLPGV

-229 QSKYGDKMSSVLDIT
+229 QAKYGDKMSSVLDIT
-244 YRKPKEFGGQLEAS
+244 YRKPKQFGGQLDAS
-258 ILGAGLT
+258 ILGGGVT

-271 NQKWNAITGFRY
+271 DQKWTVITGVRY
-283 RNNALLVKSQDV
+283 RNNALLVNSQDV
-295 EVDYKPRYLDVQSLI
+295 EVDYKPRYLDAQSLI
-310 SFQPSAKWEWSLLLN
+310 TFQPSAKWEWSLLLN
-325 ASKNVYEYTPEV
+325 ASSNVYEYTPQI
-337 KRTKFGS
+337 KRTKFGTIGDS
-344 FVSGEVKEMSV
+344 KELSV
-355 FYEGSEIDRYQ
+355 YYEGSEIDQYK
-366 TLFGALK
+366 TYFGALK
-373 GVFKPNLDNSYKL
+373 GIFKPNLENSYKV
-386 IASAYHTKEEEY
+386 IASAYHTKEQEY
-398 YDIWGQYAMGDVSK
+398 YDIWGQYNLGNVSG

-439 ALIVSAELKGQH
+439 AVIVSTEVKGQH
-451 KIETNEIEWGVRYVS
+451 KLDENEIEWGVRYVS

-471 RLVEWEMVDS
+471 RLVEWEVVDS

-489 YFSTPNNQPYEPYE
+489 YFSTPNNQPYEPYQ

-514 TNFVKINRLNGYA
+514 TNFVKINRLNGFA
-527 QWSKRGAIG
+527 QWSRRGAIG
-536 EHETFFNVGVRA
+536 EHETFVNVGARA
-548 HYWNVDAEGYEVSKN
+548 HYWNVDAEGYETAN
-563 QVTVS
+563 AQVTIS

-579 EADMVFRLSGGL
+579 ENTDMVFRLSGGL

-613 AQQSIHVVLANDYS
+613 AQQSIHIVLSNDYS

-641 YYKNLTNVNTYTL
+641 YYKNLSNVNTYTL

-668 AYVYGADVRLN
+668 AYVYGADLRVN

-687 SWLSVGYLKT
+687 SWFSVGYLKT
-697 EENYNDRGFIARPTD
+697 EENYNNRGFIARPTD

-736 LVYNTP
+736 QVYNTP

-750 VDPYDYQIRLKNYM
+750 VDPYDYQLRLKNYM

-773 FKDQTFN
+773 FKDQTFQ
-780 SDKKWLKPFDE
+780 SEKKWLKPFEE
-791 VALGFEIYN
+791 VAVGFEIYN

>member
-1 MSEIILNLNKPLLLT
+1 MKKHTYIFLLSAIST
-16 KRTILKKSIYVFLFS
+16 TAIS
-31 IFSVGVFAQTAQIK
+31 QTAQIK
-45 GIVLSATDKPIENV
+45 GVVLNEQDLP
-59 SVQVKNKEVFTNANG
+59 VKNVLVQTQNKQVFTNENG
-74 FYFIEVEANQPIS
+74 FYFIEVTPSTNINIKFEA
-87 IHFFSE
+87 E
-93 HYQPVT
+93 HYQPIT
-99 YHEELKENQSLEL
+99 YIESLEENQSFEL
-112 NIRLNEASSEQLKE
+112 NIRLHPTSEELQE
-126 LVIDQDLKKRFE
+126 LVIDKNLRQRFE
-138 GTTIIS
+138 GTIIIS

-153 ANAGVENILKTLPGV
+153 ANAGVENIIKLLPGV

-188 LVYVNEIE
+188 MVYVNEIE

-219 DKVDFSSGGF
+219 DKVDFSSGGY

-244 YRKPKEFGGQLEAS
+244 YRKPEKFGGQLDAS
-258 ILGAGLT
+258 ILGGGLT

-271 NQKWNAITGFRY
+271 DQKWTAITGVRY

-295 EVDYKPRYLDVQSLI
+295 DVDYKPRYLDAQSLI
-310 SFQPSAKWEWSLLLN
+310 TYQPSAKWEWSLLLN
-325 ASKNVYEYTPEV
+325 ASKNVYEYTPQI
-337 KRTKFGS
+337 KRTKFGTI
-344 FVSGEVKEMSV
+344 GDAKEMSV
-355 FYEGSEIDRYQ
+355 YYQGTEIDQYQ
-366 TLFGALK
+366 TYFGAFK
-373 GVFKPNLDNSYKL
+373 GTFKPNQQNIYKI
-386 IASAYHTKEEEY
+386 IASAYHTKEQEY
-398 YDIWGQYAMGDVSK
+398 YDIWGQYNLGNVST

-439 ALIVSAELKGQH
+439 AVIVNAEVKGQH
-451 KIETNEIEWGVRYVS
+451 KRNESEIEWGVRYIS
-466 EDIRD
+466 EDVRD
-471 RLVEWEMVDS
+471 RLVEWEVVDS

-489 YFSTPNNQPYEPYE
+489 YFSTPNNQPYEPYQGE
-503 GQLLPYQSVRA
+503 LLPYQNVRA

-527 QWSKRGAIG
+527 QWNKRGAIG
-536 EHETFFNVGVRA
+536 THETFVNIGVRA
-548 HYWNVDAEGYEVSKN
+548 HYWNVDAEGYDKGSG
-563 QVTVS
+563 QFTVS
-568 PRAQFAIKPNW
+568 PRAQFAIKPDW
-579 EADMVFRLSGGL
+579 DADMVFRLSGGW

-600 LRAMDGSINPNVK
+600 LRGMDGSINPNVK
-613 AQQSIHVVLANDYS
+613 AQQAIHIVLSNDYS
-627 FKIKSTPFKLFTEL
+627 FKIKETPFKLFTEL
-641 YYKNLTNVNTYTL
+641 YYKNLSNVNTYTL
-654 ENVRIRYRADNNAE
+654 ENVRIRYRADNNAT
-668 AYVYGADVRLN
+668 AYVYGADVRIN

-687 SWLSVGYLKT
+687 SWFSIGYLKT

-723 YMPTIPNLKLYLN
+723 YMPAIPNLKLYLN
-736 LVYNTP
+736 QVYNTG

-750 VDPYDYQIRLKNYM
+750 VDPYDYQQRLKNYM

-773 FKDQTFN
+773 FKDQVFQ
-780 SDKKWLKPFDE
+780 SDKKWLKPFEE
-791 VALGFEIYN
+791 VSVGFEIYN

>member
-1 MSEIILNLNKPLLLT
+1 M
-16 KRTILKKSIYVFLFS
+16 KKSTYTFLFFVIS
-31 IFSVGVFAQTAQIK
+31 ACGFAQTAHIK
-45 GIVLSATDKPIENV
+45 GVVLNEQNV
-59 SVQVKNKEVFTNANG
+59 PVQNVLIQAQHKQVHTNTNG
-74 FYFIEVEANQPIS
+74 FYFLEVTPAENIS
-87 IHFFSE
+87 IQFQAE
-93 HYQPVT
+93 NYLPVT
-99 YHEELKENQSLEL
+99 YVESLRENQSFEL
-112 NIRLNEASSEQLKE
+112 NIRLSDASEQLQE
-126 LVIDQDLKKRFE
+126 LVIDKNLRQRFE

-168 YSNNELSTQYAVR
+168 YSNNELSSGYNVR
-181 GGNYDEN
+181 GGNFDEN
-188 LVYVNEIE
+188 MVYVNEIE

-219 DKVDFSSGGF
+219 DKVDFSSGGY
-229 QSKYGDKMSSVLDIT
+229 QAKYGDKMSSVLDIT
-244 YRKPKEFGGQLEAS
+244 YRKPTQFGGQLDAS
-258 ILGAGLT
+258 ILGGGVT
-265 VDLASK
+265 FDLASK
-271 NQKWNAITGFRY
+271 DQKWTAITGFRY

-295 EVDYKPRYLDVQSLI
+295 EVDYKPRYLDAQSLI
-310 SFQPSAKWEWSLLLN
+310 TFQPSAKWEWSLLLN
-325 ASKNVYEYTPEV
+325 ASKNVYEYTPLV
-337 KRTKFGS
+337 KRTKFGTI
-344 FVSGEVKEMSV
+344 GDAKEMSV
-355 FYEGSEIDRYQ
+355 YYEGSEIDQYQ
-366 TLFGALK
+366 TYFGALK
-373 GVFKPNLDNSYKL
+373 GVFKPNLENSYKV

-398 YDIWGQYAMGDVSK
+398 YDIWGQYAMGNVSG

-439 ALIVSAELKGQH
+439 ALIVSAEVKGQH
-451 KIETNEIEWGVRYVS
+451 KRGENEIEWGVRYVS
-466 EDIRD
+466 EDVRD

-489 YFSTPNNQPYEPYE
+489 YFSTPNNQPYEPYQGE
-503 GQLLPYQSVRA
+503 LLPYQNVRA
-514 TNFVKINRLNGYA
+514 TNFVKINRLNGFA

-536 EHETFFNVGVRA
+536 EHETFVNIGVRG
-548 HYWNVDAEGYEVSKN
+548 HYWNVDAEGYETSN
-563 QVTVS
+563 AQFTIS

-579 EADMVFRLSGGL
+579 DNTDMVFRLSGGL

-600 LRAMDGSINPNVK
+600 LRAMDGSINPDVK
-613 AQQSIHVVLANDYS
+613 AQQAVHVVLSNDYS
-627 FKIKSTPFKLFTEL
+627 FKIKETPFKLFTEL
-641 YYKNLTNVNTYTL
+641 YYKNMSNVNTYTL

-687 SWLSVGYLKT
+687 SWFSVGYLKT
-697 EENYNDRGFIARPTD
+697 EENYNNKGFIARPTD

-723 YMPTIPNLKLYLN
+723 YMPAIPNLKLYLN
-736 LVYNTP
+736 QVYNTG

-773 FKDQTFN
+773 FKDQTFT
-780 SDKKWLKPFDE
+780 SDKKWLQPFEE
-791 VALGFEIYN
+791 VAVGFEIYN

>member
-1 MSEIILNLNKPLLLT
+1 MN
-16 KRTILKKSIYVFLFS
+16 KSIYVFSACIISAF
-31 IFSVGVFAQTAQIK
+31 GFAQTAQIK
-45 GIVLSATDKPIENV
+45 GVVLNEQDSPIENV
-59 SVQVKNKEVFTNANG
+59 LVQAQNKQVYTNANG
-74 FYFIEVEANQPIS
+74 FYFLEVSP
-87 IHFFSE
+87 SE
-93 HYQPVT
+93 QVTIKFQADAYQAVT
-99 YHEELKENQSLEL
+99 YTESIKENQSFEL
-112 NIRLNEASSEQLKE
+112 NIRLSQSTEELKE
-126 LVIDQDLKKRFE
+126 IVIDANLKKRFE

-153 ANAGVENILKTLPGV
+153 ANAGVENLLKTLPGV

-219 DKVDFSSGGF
+219 EKVDFSSGGF
-229 QSKYGDKMSSVLDIT
+229 QAKYGDKMSSVLDIT
-244 YRKPKEFGGQLEAS
+244 YRKPKQFGGQLDAS
-258 ILGAGLT
+258 ILGGGVT

-271 NQKWNAITGFRY
+271 DQKWTAITGVRY
-283 RNNALLVKSQDV
+283 RNNALLVNSQDV
-295 EVDYKPRYLDVQSLI
+295 EVDYKPRYLDAQSLI
-310 SFQPSAKWEWSLLLN
+310 TFQPSAKWEWSLLLN
-325 ASKNVYEYTPEV
+325 ASSNVYEYTPQI
-337 KRTKFGS
+337 KRTKFGTIGDS
-344 FVSGEVKEMSV
+344 KELSV
-355 FYEGSEIDRYQ
+355 YYEGSEIDQYK
-366 TLFGALK
+366 TYFGALK
-373 GVFKPNLDNSYKL
+373 GIFKPNLDNSYKV
-386 IASAYHTKEEEY
+386 IASAYHTKEQEY
-398 YDIWGQYAMGDVSK
+398 YDIWGQYNLGNVSG

-439 ALIVSAELKGQH
+439 AVIVSTEVKGQH
-451 KIETNEIEWGVRYVS
+451 KLDENEIEWGVRYVS

-471 RLVEWEMVDS
+471 RLVEWEVVDS

-489 YFSTPNNQPYEPYE
+489 YFSTPNNQPYEPYQGE
-503 GQLLPYQSVRA
+503 LLPYQSVRA
-514 TNFVKINRLNGYA
+514 TNFVKINRLNGFA
-527 QWSKRGAIG
+527 QWSRRGAIG
-536 EHETFFNVGVRA
+536 EHETFVNVGARA
-548 HYWNVDAEGYEVSKN
+548 HYWNVDAEGYETAN
-563 QVTVS
+563 AQVTIS

-579 EADMVFRLSGGL
+579 ENTDMVFRLSGGL

-613 AQQSIHVVLANDYS
+613 AQQSIHIVLSNDYS

-641 YYKNLTNVNTYTL
+641 YYKNLSNVNTYTL

-668 AYVYGADVRLN
+668 AYVYGADLRVN

-687 SWLSVGYLKT
+687 SWFSVGYLKT
-697 EENYNDRGFIARPTD
+697 EENYNNRGFIARPTD

-736 LVYNTP
+736 QVYNTP

-750 VDPYDYQIRLKNYM
+750 VDPYDYQLRLKNYM

-773 FKDQTFN
+773 FKDQTFQ
-780 SDKKWLKPFDE
+780 SEKKWLKPFEE
-791 VALGFEIYN
+791 VAVGFEIYN

>member
-1 MSEIILNLNKPLLLT
+1 LLT
-16 KRTILKKSIYVFLFS
+16 KYNILNKSFY
-31 IFSVGVFAQTAQIK
+31 IFSVFMISVACFSQTAQIK
-45 GIVLSATDKPIENV
+45 GIVLNDQDLPIHNVLIQAQDK
-59 SVQVKNKEVFTNANG
+59 QVLTNANG
-74 FYFIEVEANQPIS
+74 FYFLEVKPDENVTIKFTADN
-87 IHFFSE
+87 
-93 HYQPVT
+93 YQPVSYT
-99 YHEELKENQSLEL
+99 EALIENQSFEL
-112 NIRLNEASSEQLKE
+112 NIRLSQHSEELTE
-126 LVIDQDLKKRFE
+126 LVIDKNLDKRFE
-138 GTTIIS
+138 GTTVIA

-188 LVYVNEIE
+188 LIYVNEIE

-219 DKVDFSSGGF
+219 EKVDFSSGGF
-229 QSKYGDKMSSVLDIT
+229 QAKYGDKMSSVLDIT
-244 YRKPKEFGGQLEAS
+244 YRKPKQFGGQLDAS
-258 ILGAGLT
+258 ILGGGLT

-271 NQKWNAITGFRY
+271 NQKWSAITGFRY

-295 EVDYKPRYLDVQSLI
+295 DVDYKPRYLDAQSLI
-310 SFQPSAKWEWSLLLN
+310 TFQPSSKWEWSLLLN
-325 ASKNVYEYTPEV
+325 ASTNVYEYTPQV
-337 KRTKFGS
+337 KRTKFGTI
-344 FVSGEVKEMSV
+344 GDAKEMSV
-355 FYEGSEIDRYQ
+355 YYEGSEIDRYK
-366 TLFGALK
+366 TYFGALK
-373 GVFKPNLDNSYKL
+373 GVYKPNLQNSYKV

-398 YDIWGQYAMGDVSK
+398 YDILGQYALGNVSG

-439 ALIVSAELKGQH
+439 ALIVSAEVKGQH
-451 KIETNEIEWGVRYVS
+451 KRDTNEIEWGVRYVS
-466 EDIRD
+466 EDVRD
-471 RLVEWEMVDS
+471 RLVEWEVVDS

-489 YFSTPNNQPYEPYE
+489 YFATPNNQPYEPYH
-503 GQLLPYQSVRA
+503 GALQPYQNVRA
-514 TNFVKINRLNGYA
+514 TNFVKINRLNGFA

-536 EHETFFNVGVRA
+536 EHETFVNVGARA
-548 HYWNVDAEGYEVSKN
+548 HYWNVDAEGYDKSN
-563 QVTVS
+563 AQITIS

-579 EADMVFRLSGGL
+579 DKTDMVFRLSGGL

-613 AQQSIHVVLANDYS
+613 AQKSIHIVLSNDYS
-627 FKIKSTPFKLFTEL
+627 FKINNTPFKLLTEV

-668 AYVYGADVRLN
+668 AYVYGADLRVN
-679 GEIVPGIE
+679 GELVPGIE
-687 SWLSVGYLKT
+687 SWLSVGYLKS
-697 EENYNDRGFIARPTD
+697 EENYNERGFIARPTD

-736 LVYNTP
+736 MVYNTP

-750 VDPYDYQIRLKNYM
+750 VDPYDYQLRLKNYM
-764 RTDAGFSYI
+764 RADAGFSYI
-773 FKDQTFN
+773 FKDQNFN
-780 SDKKWLKPFDE
+780 SEKRWLKPFE
-791 VALGFEIYN
+791 EFTIGFEIYN

>member
-1 MSEIILNLNKPLLLT
+1 MKKHTYIFLLSAIST
-16 KRTILKKSIYVFLFS
+16 TAIS
-31 IFSVGVFAQTAQIK
+31 QTAQIK
-45 GIVLSATDKPIENV
+45 GVVLNEQDLP
-59 SVQVKNKEVFTNANG
+59 VKNVLVQTQNKQVFTNENG
-74 FYFIEVEANQPIS
+74 FYFIEVTPSTNINIKFEA
-87 IHFFSE
+87 E
-93 HYQPVT
+93 HYQPIT
-99 YHEELKENQSLEL
+99 YIESLEENQSFEL
-112 NIRLNEASSEQLKE
+112 NIRLHPTSEELQE
-126 LVIDQDLKKRFE
+126 LVIDKNLRQRFE
-138 GTTIIS
+138 GTIIIS

-153 ANAGVENILKTLPGV
+153 ANAGVENIIKLLPGV

-188 LVYVNEIE
+188 MVYVNEIE

-219 DKVDFSSGGF
+219 DKVDFSSGGY

-244 YRKPKEFGGQLEAS
+244 YRKPEKFGGQLDAS
-258 ILGAGLT
+258 ILGGGLT

-271 NQKWNAITGFRY
+271 DQKWTAITGVRY

-295 EVDYKPRYLDVQSLI
+295 DVDYKPRYLDAQSLI
-310 SFQPSAKWEWSLLLN
+310 TYQPSAKWEWSLLLN
-325 ASKNVYEYTPEV
+325 ASKNVYEYTPQI
-337 KRTKFGS
+337 KRTKFGTI
-344 FVSGEVKEMSV
+344 GDAKEMSV
-355 FYEGSEIDRYQ
+355 YYQGTEIDQYQ
-366 TLFGALK
+366 TYFGAFK
-373 GVFKPNLDNSYKL
+373 GTFKPNQQNIYKI
-386 IASAYHTKEEEY
+386 IASAYHTKEQEY
-398 YDIWGQYAMGDVSK
+398 YDIWGQYNLGNVST

-439 ALIVSAELKGQH
+439 AVIVNAEVKGQH
-451 KIETNEIEWGVRYVS
+451 KRNESEIEWGVRYIS
-466 EDIRD
+466 EDVRD
-471 RLVEWEMVDS
+471 RLVEWEVVDS

-489 YFSTPNNQPYEPYE
+489 YFSTPNNQPYEPYQGE
-503 GQLLPYQSVRA
+503 LLPYQNVRA

-527 QWSKRGAIG
+527 QWNKRGAIG
-536 EHETFFNVGVRA
+536 THETFVNIGVRA
-548 HYWNVDAEGYEVSKN
+548 HYWNVDAEGYDKGSG
-563 QVTVS
+563 QFTVS
-568 PRAQFAIKPNW
+568 PRAQFAIKPDW
-579 EADMVFRLSGGL
+579 DADMVFRLSGGW

-600 LRAMDGSINPNVK
+600 LRGMDGSINPDVK
-613 AQQSIHVVLANDYS
+613 AQQAIHIVLSNDYS
-627 FKIKSTPFKLFTEL
+627 FKIKETPFKLFTEL
-641 YYKNLTNVNTYTL
+641 YYKNLSNVNTYTL
-654 ENVRIRYRADNNAE
+654 ENVRIRYRADNNAT
-668 AYVYGADVRLN
+668 AYVYGADVRIN

-687 SWLSVGYLKT
+687 SWFSIGYLKT

-723 YMPTIPNLKLYLN
+723 YMPAIPNLKLYLN
-736 LVYNTP
+736 QVYNTG

-750 VDPYDYQIRLKNYM
+750 VDPYDYQQRLKNYM

-773 FKDQTFN
+773 FKDQVFQ
-780 SDKKWLKPFDE
+780 SDKKWLKPFEE
-791 VALGFEIYN
+791 VSVGFEIYN

>member
-1 MSEIILNLNKPLLLT
+1 MKKHTYIFLLSAIST
-16 KRTILKKSIYVFLFS
+16 TAIS
-31 IFSVGVFAQTAQIK
+31 QTAQIK
-45 GIVLSATDKPIENV
+45 GVVLNEQDLP
-59 SVQVKNKEVFTNANG
+59 VKNVLVQTQNKQVFTNENG
-74 FYFIEVEANQPIS
+74 FYFIEVTPSTNINIKFEA
-87 IHFFSE
+87 E
-93 HYQPVT
+93 HYQPIT
-99 YHEELKENQSLEL
+99 YIESLEENQSFEL
-112 NIRLNEASSEQLKE
+112 NIRLHPTSEELQE
-126 LVIDQDLKKRFE
+126 LVIDKNLRQRFE
-138 GTTIIS
+138 GTIIIS

-153 ANAGVENILKTLPGV
+153 ANAGVENIIKLLPGV

-188 LVYVNEIE
+188 MVYVNEVE

-219 DKVDFSSGGF
+219 DKVDFSSGGY

-244 YRKPKEFGGQLEAS
+244 YRKPEKFGGQLDAS
-258 ILGAGLT
+258 ILGGGLT

-271 NQKWNAITGFRY
+271 DQKWTAITGVRY

-295 EVDYKPRYLDVQSLI
+295 DVDYKPRYLDAQSLI
-310 SFQPSAKWEWSLLLN
+310 TYQPSAKWEWSLLLN
-325 ASKNVYEYTPEV
+325 ASKNVYEYTPQI
-337 KRTKFGS
+337 KRTKFGTI
-344 FVSGEVKEMSV
+344 GDAKEMSV
-355 FYEGSEIDRYQ
+355 YYQGTEIDQYQ
-366 TLFGALK
+366 TYFGAFK
-373 GVFKPNLDNSYKL
+373 GTFKPNQQNIYKI
-386 IASAYHTKEEEY
+386 IASAYHTKEQEY
-398 YDIWGQYAMGDVSK
+398 YDIWGQYNLGNVST

-439 ALIVSAELKGQH
+439 AVIVNAEVKGQH
-451 KIETNEIEWGVRYVS
+451 KRNESEIEWGVRYIS
-466 EDIRD
+466 EDVRD
-471 RLVEWEMVDS
+471 RLVEWEVVDS

-489 YFSTPNNQPYEPYE
+489 YFSTPNNQPYEPYQGE
-503 GQLLPYQSVRA
+503 LLPYQNVRA

-527 QWSKRGAIG
+527 QWNKRGAIG
-536 EHETFFNVGVRA
+536 THETFVNIGVRA
-548 HYWNVDAEGYEVSKN
+548 HYWNVDAEGYDKGSG
-563 QVTVS
+563 QFTVS
-568 PRAQFAIKPNW
+568 PRAQFAIKPDW
-579 EADMVFRLSGGL
+579 DADMVFRLSGGW

-600 LRAMDGSINPNVK
+600 LRGMDGSINPNVK
-613 AQQSIHVVLANDYS
+613 AQQAIHIVLSNDYS
-627 FKIKSTPFKLFTEL
+627 FKIKETPFKLFTEL
-641 YYKNLTNVNTYTL
+641 YYKNLSNVNTYTL
-654 ENVRIRYRADNNAE
+654 ENVRIRYRADNNAT
-668 AYVYGADVRLN
+668 AYVYGADVRIN

-687 SWLSVGYLKT
+687 SWFSVGYLKT

-723 YMPTIPNLKLYLN
+723 YMPAIPNLKLYLN
-736 LVYNTP
+736 QVYNTG

-750 VDPYDYQIRLKNYM
+750 GDPYDYQQRLKNYM

-773 FKDQTFN
+773 FKDQVFQ
-780 SDKKWLKPFDE
+780 SDKKWLKPFEE
-791 VALGFEIYN
+791 VSVGFEIYN

>member
-1 MSEIILNLNKPLLLT
+1 MKKHTYIFLLSAIST
-16 KRTILKKSIYVFLFS
+16 TAIS
-31 IFSVGVFAQTAQIK
+31 QTAQIK
-45 GIVLSATDKPIENV
+45 GVVLNEQDLP
-59 SVQVKNKEVFTNANG
+59 VKNVLVQTQNKQVFTNENG
-74 FYFIEVEANQPIS
+74 FYFIEVTPSTNINIKFEA
-87 IHFFSE
+87 E
-93 HYQPVT
+93 HYQPIT
-99 YHEELKENQSLEL
+99 YIESLEENQSFEL
-112 NIRLNEASSEQLKE
+112 NIRLHPTSEELQE
-126 LVIDQDLKKRFE
+126 LVIDKNLRQRFE
-138 GTTIIS
+138 GTIIIS

-153 ANAGVENILKTLPGV
+153 ANAGVENIIKLLPGV

-188 LVYVNEIE
+188 MVYVNEIE

-219 DKVDFSSGGF
+219 DKVDFSSGGY

-244 YRKPKEFGGQLEAS
+244 YRKPEKFGGQLDAS
-258 ILGAGLT
+258 ILGGGLT

-271 NQKWNAITGFRY
+271 DQKWTAITGVRY

-295 EVDYKPRYLDVQSLI
+295 DVDYKPRYLDAQSLI
-310 SFQPSAKWEWSLLLN
+310 TYQPSAKWEWSLLLN
-325 ASKNVYEYTPEV
+325 ASKNVYEYTPQI
-337 KRTKFGS
+337 KRTKFGTI
-344 FVSGEVKEMSV
+344 GDAKEMSV
-355 FYEGSEIDRYQ
+355 YYQGTEIDQYQ
-366 TLFGALK
+366 TYFGAFK
-373 GVFKPNLDNSYKL
+373 GTFKPNQQNIYKI
-386 IASAYHTKEEEY
+386 IASAYHTKEQEY
-398 YDIWGQYAMGDVSK
+398 YDIWGQYNLGNVST

-439 ALIVSAELKGQH
+439 AVIVNAEVKGQH
-451 KIETNEIEWGVRYVS
+451 KRNESEIEWGVRYIS
-466 EDIRD
+466 EDVRD
-471 RLVEWEMVDS
+471 RLVEWEVVDS

-489 YFSTPNNQPYEPYE
+489 YFSTPNNQPYEPYQGE
-503 GQLLPYQSVRA
+503 LLPYQNVRA

-527 QWSKRGAIG
+527 QWNKRGAIG
-536 EHETFFNVGVRA
+536 THETFVNIGVRA
-548 HYWNVDAEGYEVSKN
+548 HYWNVDAEGYDKVSG
-563 QVTVS
+563 QFTVS
-568 PRAQFAIKPNW
+568 PRAQFAIKPDW
-579 EADMVFRLSGGL
+579 EADMVFRLSGGW

-600 LRAMDGSINPNVK
+600 LRGMDGSINPDVK
-613 AQQSIHVVLANDYS
+613 AQQAIHIVLSNDYS
-627 FKIKSTPFKLFTEL
+627 FKIKETPFKLFTEL
-641 YYKNLTNVNTYTL
+641 YYKNLSNVNTYTL
-654 ENVRIRYRADNNAE
+654 ENVRIRYQADNNAT
-668 AYVYGADVRLN
+668 AYVYGADVRIN

-687 SWLSVGYLKT
+687 SWFSIGYLKT

-723 YMPTIPNLKLYLN
+723 YMPAIPNLKLYLN
-736 LVYNTP
+736 QVYNTG

-750 VDPYDYQIRLKNYM
+750 VDPYDYQQRLKNYM

-773 FKDQTFN
+773 FKDQTFQ
-780 SDKKWLKPFDE
+780 SDKKWLKPFEE
-791 VALGFEIYN
+791 VSVGFEIYN

>member
-1 MSEIILNLNKPLLLT
+1 M
-16 KRTILKKSIYVFLFS
+16 YQY
-31 IFSVGVFAQTAQIK
+31 AQTAQIK
-45 GIVLSATDKPIENV
+45 GVVLAANDTPLENV
-59 SVQVKNKEVFTNANG
+59 SVQVKNKEVKTNANG
-74 FYFIEVEANQPIS
+74 FYMMEVAANEQLT
-87 IHFFSE
+87 IHFYLD
-93 HYQPVT
+93 HYQAVT
-99 YHEELKENQSLEL
+99 YQEQLRENQSFEL
-112 NIRLNEASSEQLKE
+112 NIRMQEATEQLKE
-126 LVIDQDLKKRFE
+126 LVIDKNLRQRFE

-153 ANAGVENILKTLPGV
+153 ANAGVENLLKTLPGV
-168 YSNNELSTQYAVR
+168 YSNVDLSTQYAVR

-196 VYRPF
+196 VYRPL

-219 DKVDFSSGGF
+219 EKVDFSSGGY
-229 QSKYGDKMSSVLDIT
+229 QAKYGDKMSSVLDIT
-244 YRKPKEFGGQLEAS
+244 YRRPTKFGGEFDAS
-258 ILGAGLT
+258 ILGGGIT

-271 NQKWNAITGFRY
+271 DQKWSAITGFRY

-295 EVDYKPRYLDVQSLI
+295 EVDYKPRYLDVQSLV
-310 SFQPSAKWEWSLLLN
+310 SFQPSAQWEWSVLLN

-344 FVSGEVKEMSV
+344 ILDTPKEMFV
-355 FYEGSEIDRYQ
+355 YYQGTEMDQYQ

-373 GVFKPNLDNSYKL
+373 GTFKPDFNNTYKL
-386 IASAYHTKEEEY
+386 IASAYHAREEEY
-398 YDIWGQYAMGDVSK
+398 YDIWGQYAMGDVST

-439 ALIVSAELKGQH
+439 ALIISAELKGQH
-451 KIETNEIEWGVRYVS
+451 KIATNEIEWGIRYVS

-489 YFSTPNNQPYEPYE
+489 HFATPNDEPYEPYE
-503 GQLLPYQSVRA
+503 GALLPYQNVRA
-514 TNFVKINRLNGYA
+514 TNFVKINRLNGFA
-527 QWSKRGAIG
+527 QWNKRGAIG
-536 EHETFFNVGVRA
+536 EHETFLNVGVRA
-548 HYWNVDAEGYEVSKN
+548 HSWKVEAEGYDASDH
-563 QVTVS
+563 QLTIS
-568 PRAQFAIKPNW
+568 PRAQFAVKPNW
-579 EADMVFRLSGGL
+579 DADMVFRLSGGW
-591 YHQPPSYRE
+591 YHQPPSFRE
-600 LRAMDGSINPNVK
+600 LRAMDGTINPNVK
-613 AQQSIHVVLANDYS
+613 AQQSVHVVLANDYS
-627 FKIKSTPFKLFTEL
+627 FKIKNTPFKLFTEM
-641 YYKNLTNVNTYTL
+641 YYKHLTNVNTYTL

-668 AYVYGADVRLN
+668 AYVYGVDVRMN
-679 GEIVPGIE
+679 GEIVPGVE

-717 GLMFQD
+717 GMMFQD
-723 YMPTIPNLKLYLN
+723 YMPAIPNLKLYLN
-736 LVYNTP
+736 QVYNTG

-750 VDPYDYQIRLKNYM
+750 VDPYDYQMRLKNYM

-773 FKDQTFN
+773 FKDPTFN
-780 SDKKWLKPFDE
+780 SDKKWLQPFEE

>member
-1 MSEIILNLNKPLLLT
+1 
-16 KRTILKKSIYVFLFS
+16 LKKYFFVFLFS
-31 IFSVGVFAQTAQIK
+31 ICWTYQYAQTAQIK
-45 GIVLSATDKPIENV
+45 GVVLAVDDTSLENV
-59 SVQVKNKEVFTNANG
+59 SVQVNNKEVKTNANG
-74 FYFIEVEANQPIS
+74 FYFMEVAANEELI
-87 IHFFSE
+87 ITFSLN
-93 HYQPVT
+93 HYQSVS
-99 YHEELKENQSLEL
+99 YQEQLKENQSFEL
-112 NIRLNEASSEQLKE
+112 NIRMQEASEQME
-126 LVIDQDLKKRFE
+126 VLVIDKNLRQRFE

-168 YSNNELSTQYAVR
+168 YSNVDLSTQYAVR

-219 DKVDFSSGGF
+219 EKVDFSSGGY
-229 QSKYGDKMSSVLDIT
+229 QAKYGDKMSSVLDIT
-244 YRKPKEFGGQLEAS
+244 YRRPKQFGGQLDAS
-258 ILGAGLT
+258 ILGGGLT
-265 VDLASK
+265 IDLASK
-271 NQKWNAITGFRY
+271 DEKWSAITGFRY

-295 EVDYKPRYLDVQSLI
+295 EIDYKPRYLDVQSLI
-310 SFQPSAKWEWSLLLN
+310 SFQPSAKWDWSVLLN
-325 ASKNVYEYTPEV
+325 ASKNVYEYAPQV

-344 FVSGEVKEMSV
+344 ILDTPKEMLV
-355 FYEGSEIDRYQ
+355 YYEGSEMDQYQ

-373 GVFKPNLDNSYKL
+373 GVFKPDFNNTYKL
-386 IASAYHTKEEEY
+386 IASAYHTREEEY
-398 YDIWGQYAMGDVSK
+398 YDIWGQYAMGDVST
-412 DLGGNAGEVEYTV
+412 DLGGNAGEVEHTV

-439 ALIVSAELKGQH
+439 ALIFSAELKGQH
-451 KIETNEIEWGVRYVS
+451 KIENNEIEWGVRYVS

-471 RLVEWEMVDS
+471 RLVEWEVVDS
-481 AGFSLAHP
+481 AGFSLAYPH
-489 YFSTPNNQPYEPYE
+489 FATPNDEPYVPYQ
-503 GQLLPYQSVRA
+503 GALLPYQNVRA
-514 TNFVKINRLNGYA
+514 TNFVTINRLNGFL
-527 QWSKRGAIG
+527 QWSRRGAIG
-536 EHETFFNVGVRA
+536 NHETFLNVGVRA
-548 HYWNVDAEGYEVSKN
+548 HSWTVDAEGYETVDN
-563 QVTVS
+563 QFTIS

-579 EADMVFRLSGGL
+579 DADMVFRLSGGL
-591 YHQPPSYRE
+591 YHQPPSFRE
-600 LRAMDGSINPNVK
+600 LRAMDGTINPNVK
-613 AQQSIHVVLANDYS
+613 AQQSVHIVLANDYS
-627 FKIKSTPFKLFTEL
+627 FKIKNTPFKLFTEL

-668 AYVYGADVRLN
+668 AFVYGLDVRMN
-679 GEIVPGIE
+679 GEIVPGVE

-717 GLMFQD
+717 GMMFQD
-723 YMPTIPNLKLYLN
+723 YMPAIPNLKLYLN
-736 LVYNTP
+736 QVYNTG

-750 VDPYDYQIRLKNYM
+750 VDPYDYQMRLKNYM

-780 SDKKWLKPFDE
+780 SDKKWLQPFEE
-791 VALGFEIYN
+791 VAIGFEIYN

>member
-1 MSEIILNLNKPLLLT
+1 MKKHTYIFLLSAIST
-16 KRTILKKSIYVFLFS
+16 TAIS
-31 IFSVGVFAQTAQIK
+31 QTAQIK
-45 GIVLSATDKPIENV
+45 GVVLNEQDLP
-59 SVQVKNKEVFTNANG
+59 VKNVLVQTQNKQVFTNENG
-74 FYFIEVEANQPIS
+74 FYFIEVTPSTNINIKFEA
-87 IHFFSE
+87 E
-93 HYQPVT
+93 HYQPIT
-99 YHEELKENQSLEL
+99 YIESLEENQSFEL
-112 NIRLNEASSEQLKE
+112 NIRLHPTSEELQE
-126 LVIDQDLKKRFE
+126 LVIDKNLRQRFE

-153 ANAGVENILKTLPGV
+153 ANAGVENIIKLLPGV

-188 LVYVNEIE
+188 MVYVNEIE

-219 DKVDFSSGGF
+219 DKVDFSSGGY

-244 YRKPKEFGGQLEAS
+244 YRKPEKFGGQLDAS
-258 ILGAGLT
+258 ILGGGLT

-271 NQKWNAITGFRY
+271 DQKWTAITGVRY

-295 EVDYKPRYLDVQSLI
+295 DVDYKPRYLDAQSLI
-310 SFQPSAKWEWSLLLN
+310 TYQPSAKWEWSLLLN
-325 ASKNVYEYTPEV
+325 ASKNVYEYTPQI
-337 KRTKFGS
+337 KRTKFGTI
-344 FVSGEVKEMSV
+344 GDAKEMSV
-355 FYEGSEIDRYQ
+355 YYQGTEIDQYQ
-366 TLFGALK
+366 TYFGAFK
-373 GVFKPNLDNSYKL
+373 GTFKPNQQNIYKI
-386 IASAYHTKEEEY
+386 IASAYHTKEQEY
-398 YDIWGQYAMGDVSK
+398 YDIWGQYNLGNVST

-439 ALIVSAELKGQH
+439 AVIVNAEVKGQH
-451 KIETNEIEWGVRYVS
+451 KRNESEIEWGVRYIS
-466 EDIRD
+466 EDVRD
-471 RLVEWEMVDS
+471 RLVEWEVVDS

-489 YFSTPNNQPYEPYE
+489 YFSTPNNQPYEPYQGE
-503 GQLLPYQSVRA
+503 LLPYQNVRA

-527 QWSKRGAIG
+527 QWNKRGAIG
-536 EHETFFNVGVRA
+536 THETFVNIGVRA
-548 HYWNVDAEGYEVSKN
+548 HYWNVDAEGYDKGSG
-563 QVTVS
+563 QFTVS
-568 PRAQFAIKPNW
+568 PRAQFAIKPDW
-579 EADMVFRLSGGL
+579 DADMVFRLSGGW

-600 LRAMDGSINPNVK
+600 LRGVDGSINPNVK
-613 AQQSIHVVLANDYS
+613 AQQAIHIVLSNDYS
-627 FKIKSTPFKLFTEL
+627 FKIKETPFKLFTEL
-641 YYKNLTNVNTYTL
+641 YYKNLSNVNTYTL
-654 ENVRIRYRADNNAE
+654 ENVRIRYRADNNAT
-668 AYVYGADVRLN
+668 AYVYGADVRIN

-687 SWLSVGYLKT
+687 SWFSVGYLKT

-723 YMPTIPNLKLYLN
+723 YMPAIPNLKLYLN
-736 LVYNTP
+736 QVYNTG

-750 VDPYDYQIRLKNYM
+750 VDPYDYQQRLKNYM

-773 FKDQTFN
+773 FKDQVFQ
-780 SDKKWLKPFDE
+780 SDKKWLKPFEE
-791 VALGFEIYN
+791 VSVGFEIYN

>member
-1 MSEIILNLNKPLLLT
+1 M
-16 KRTILKKSIYVFLFS
+16 YQY
-31 IFSVGVFAQTAQIK
+31 AQTAQIK
-45 GIVLSATDKPIENV
+45 GVVLAANDTPIENV
-59 SVQVKNKEVFTNANG
+59 AVQVKNKEVKTNANG
-74 FYFIEVEANQPIS
+74 FYVIEVAANEELT
-87 IHFFSE
+87 IHFYAE

-99 YHEELKENQSLEL
+99 YQEQLKENQSLEL
-112 NIRLNEASSEQLKE
+112 NIRLQEATEQLQV
-126 LVIDQDLKKRFE
+126 LVIDKSLRQRFE
-138 GTTIIS
+138 GTTIIA

-153 ANAGVENILKTLPGV
+153 ANAGVENILKTFGDV
-168 YSNNELSTQYAVR
+168 NSNNELSTGYNVR
-181 GGNYDEN
+181 GGNFDEN

-212 FTNTSMT
+212 FTNTSMIE
-219 DKVDFSSGGF
+219 KVDFSSGGY
-229 QSKYGDKMSSVLDIT
+229 QAKYGDKMSSVLDIT
-244 YRKPKEFGGQLEAS
+244 YRRPTKFGGEFDAS
-258 ILGAGLT
+258 ILGGGIT

-271 NQKWNAITGFRY
+271 DQKWSAITGFRY

-295 EVDYKPRYLDVQSLI
+295 EVDYKPRYLDVQSLV
-310 SFQPSAKWEWSLLLN
+310 SFQPSAKWDWSVLLN
-325 ASKNVYEYTPEV
+325 ASKNVYEYTPEF

-344 FVSGEVKEMSV
+344 ILDTPKEMFV
-355 FYEGSEIDRYQ
+355 YYQGSEMDQYQ

-373 GVFKPNLDNSYKL
+373 GIFKPDFNNTYKL
-386 IASAYHTKEEEY
+386 IASAYHTREEEY
-398 YDIWGQYAMGDVSK
+398 YDIWGQYAMGDVST
-412 DLGGNAGEVEYTV
+412 DLGGNPGEVEYTV
-425 GLGSQLNH
+425 GLGTQLNH

-439 ALIVSAELKGQH
+439 ALIISTELKGQH
-451 KIETNEIEWGVRYVS
+451 RIATNEIEWGIRYVS

-489 YFSTPNNQPYEPYE
+489 HFATPNDEPYQPYE
-503 GQLLPYQSVRA
+503 GALLPYQNVRA
-514 TNFVKINRLNGYA
+514 TNFVKINRLNGFA
-527 QWSKRGAIG
+527 QWNKRGAIG
-536 EHETFFNVGVRA
+536 EHETFFNLGVRA
-548 HYWNVDAEGYEVSKN
+548 HSWNVNAEGYDVSDS
-563 QVTVS
+563 QITIS
-568 PRAQFAIKPNW
+568 PRAQFAVKPYWN
-579 EADMVFRLSGGL
+579 ADMVFRLSGGL
-591 YHQPPSYRE
+591 YHQPPSFRE
-600 LRAMDGSINPNVK
+600 LRAMDGTINPNVK
-613 AQQSIHVVLANDYS
+613 AQQSVHIVLANDYS
-627 FKIKSTPFKLFTEL
+627 FKIKNTPFKLFTEL
-641 YYKNLTNVNTYTL
+641 YYKHLTNVNTYTL

-668 AYVYGADVRLN
+668 AYVYGVDVRMN
-679 GEIVPGIE
+679 GEIVPGVE

-717 GLMFQD
+717 GMMFQD
-723 YMPTIPNLKLYLN
+723 YMPAVPNLKLYLN
-736 LVYNTP
+736 QVYNTG

-750 VDPYDYQIRLKNYM
+750 VDPYDYQMRLKNYM

-780 SDKKWLKPFDE
+780 SDKKWLQPFEE
-791 VALGFEIYN
+791 VSLGFEIYN

-830 RTFNLKLN
+830 QTYNLKLN

>member
-1 MSEIILNLNKPLLLT
+1 M
-16 KRTILKKSIYVFLFS
+16 KKSIFVFLFS
-31 IFSVGVFAQTAQIK
+31 MFTAYQYAQTAQIK
-45 GIVLSATDKPIENV
+45 GVVLSAADKPLENA
-59 SVQVKNKEVFTNANG
+59 SVQVNNKEVFTNING
-74 FYFIEVEANQPIS
+74 FYFIEVEANQSLS
-87 IHFFSE
+87 IHFYAE
-93 HYQPVT
+93 GYQPVT
-99 YHEELKENQSLEL
+99 YYEQLKENQSFEL
-112 NIRLNEASSEQLKE
+112 NIRLNDTSEQLKE
-126 LVIDQDLKKRFE
+126 IVIDKDLKKRFE

-244 YRKPKEFGGQLEAS
+244 YRKPKQFGGQVDAS
-258 ILGAGLT
+258 ILGGGLT
-265 VDLASK
+265 IDLASK
-271 NQKWNAITGFRY
+271 NQKWSAITGFRY

-310 SFQPSAKWEWSLLLN
+310 SFQPSTKWEWSLLLN

-337 KRTKFGS
+337 KRTKFGIILDTP
-344 FVSGEVKEMSV
+344 KEMSV
-355 FYEGSEIDRYQ
+355 YYEGREIDRYQ

-373 GVFKPNLDNSYKL
+373 GVFKPNLENSYKL

-398 YDIWGQYAMGDVSK
+398 YDIWGQYEMGDVST
-412 DLGGNAGEVEYTV
+412 DLGGNAGEVEHKV

-439 ALIVSAELKGQH
+439 ALIISAEIKGQH

-489 YFSTPNNQPYEPYE
+489 HFSTPNNQPYEPYE
-503 GQLLPYQSVRA
+503 GALLPYQNVRA
-514 TNFVKINRLNGYA
+514 TNYVKINRLNGFA
-527 QWSKRGAIG
+527 QWSKRSAIG
-536 EHETFFNVGVRA
+536 EHETFYNIGVRA
-548 HYWNVDAEGYEVSKN
+548 HYWNVAAEGYLTSDA

-579 EADMVFRLSGGL
+579 DADMVFRLSGGL

-600 LRAMDGSINPNVK
+600 LRAMDGTINPNVK

-627 FKIKSTPFKLFTEL
+627 FKIKSTPFKLFTEV
-641 YYKNLTNVNTYTL
+641 YYKDLKNVNTYTL
-654 ENVRIRYRADNNAE
+654 ENVRIRYQADNNAE

-679 GEIVPGIE
+679 GEVVPGIE
-687 SWLSVGYLKT
+687 SWFSVSYLKT
-697 EENYNDRGFIARPTD
+697 EENYNNKGFIARPTD

-723 YMPTIPNLKLYLN
+723 YMPAIPNLKLYLN
-736 LVYNTP
+736 QVYNTA

-750 VDPYDYQIRLKNYM
+750 VDPYDYQMRLKNYM

-773 FKDQTFN
+773 FKDQTFQ
-780 SDKKWLKPFDE
+780 SDKKWLKPFEE

>member
-1 MSEIILNLNKPLLLT
+1 MKKHTYIFLLSAIST
-16 KRTILKKSIYVFLFS
+16 TAIS
-31 IFSVGVFAQTAQIK
+31 QTAQIK
-45 GIVLSATDKPIENV
+45 GVVLNEQDLP
-59 SVQVKNKEVFTNANG
+59 VKNVLVQTQNKQVFTNENG
-74 FYFIEVEANQPIS
+74 FYFIEVTPSTNINIKFEA
-87 IHFFSE
+87 E
-93 HYQPVT
+93 HYQPIT
-99 YHEELKENQSLEL
+99 YIESLEENQSFEL
-112 NIRLNEASSEQLKE
+112 NIRLHPTSEELQE
-126 LVIDQDLKKRFE
+126 LVIDKNLRQRFE

-153 ANAGVENILKTLPGV
+153 ANAGVENIIKLLPGV

-188 LVYVNEIE
+188 MVYVNEIE

-219 DKVDFSSGGF
+219 DKVDFSSGGY

-244 YRKPKEFGGQLEAS
+244 YRKPEKFGGQLDAS
-258 ILGAGLT
+258 ILGGGLT

-271 NQKWNAITGFRY
+271 DQKWTAITGVRY

-295 EVDYKPRYLDVQSLI
+295 DVDYKPRYLDAQSLI
-310 SFQPSAKWEWSLLLN
+310 TYQPSAKWEWSLLLN
-325 ASKNVYEYTPEV
+325 ASKNVYEYTPQI
-337 KRTKFGS
+337 KRTKFGTI
-344 FVSGEVKEMSV
+344 GDAKEMSV
-355 FYEGSEIDRYQ
+355 YYQGTEIDQYQ
-366 TLFGALK
+366 TYFGAFK
-373 GVFKPNLDNSYKL
+373 GTFKPNQQNIYKI
-386 IASAYHTKEEEY
+386 IASAYHTKEQEY
-398 YDIWGQYAMGDVSK
+398 YDIWGQYNLGNVST

-439 ALIVSAELKGQH
+439 AVIVNAEVKGQH
-451 KIETNEIEWGVRYVS
+451 KRNESEIEWGVRYIS
-466 EDIRD
+466 EDVRD
-471 RLVEWEMVDS
+471 RLVEWEVVDS

-489 YFSTPNNQPYEPYE
+489 YFSTPNNQPYEPYQGE
-503 GQLLPYQSVRA
+503 LLPYQNVRA

-527 QWSKRGAIG
+527 QWNKRGAIG
-536 EHETFFNVGVRA
+536 THETFVNIGVRA
-548 HYWNVDAEGYEVSKN
+548 HYWNVDAEGYDKGSG
-563 QVTVS
+563 QFTVS
-568 PRAQFAIKPNW
+568 PRAQFAIKPDW
-579 EADMVFRLSGGL
+579 DADMVFRLSGGW

-600 LRAMDGSINPNVK
+600 LRGMDGSINPNVK
-613 AQQSIHVVLANDYS
+613 AQQAIHIVLSNDYS
-627 FKIKSTPFKLFTEL
+627 FKIKETPFKLFTEL
-641 YYKNLTNVNTYTL
+641 YYKNLSNVNTYTL
-654 ENVRIRYRADNNAE
+654 ENVRIRYRADNNAT
-668 AYVYGADVRLN
+668 AYVYGADVRIN

-687 SWLSVGYLKT
+687 SWFSVGYLKT

-723 YMPTIPNLKLYLN
+723 YMPAIPNLKLYLN
-736 LVYNTP
+736 QVYNTG

-750 VDPYDYQIRLKNYM
+750 VDPYDYQQRLKNYM

-773 FKDQTFN
+773 FKDQVFQ
-780 SDKKWLKPFDE
+780 SDKKWLKPFEE
-791 VALGFEIYN
+791 VSVGFEIYN

>member
-1 MSEIILNLNKPLLLT
+1 MKKHTYIFLLSAIST
-16 KRTILKKSIYVFLFS
+16 TAIS
-31 IFSVGVFAQTAQIK
+31 QTAQIK
-45 GIVLSATDKPIENV
+45 GVVLNEQDLP
-59 SVQVKNKEVFTNANG
+59 VKNVLVQTQNKQVFTNENG
-74 FYFIEVEANQPIS
+74 FYFIEVTPSTNINIKFEA
-87 IHFFSE
+87 E
-93 HYQPVT
+93 HYQPIT
-99 YHEELKENQSLEL
+99 YIESLEENQSFEL
-112 NIRLNEASSEQLKE
+112 NIRLHPTSEELQE
-126 LVIDQDLKKRFE
+126 LVIDKNLRQRFE
-138 GTTIIS
+138 GTIIIS

-153 ANAGVENILKTLPGV
+153 ANAGVENIIKLLPGV

-188 LVYVNEIE
+188 MVYVNEIE

-219 DKVDFSSGGF
+219 DKVDFSSGGY

-244 YRKPKEFGGQLEAS
+244 YRKPEKFGGQLDAS
-258 ILGAGLT
+258 ILGGGLT

-271 NQKWNAITGFRY
+271 DQKWTAITGVRY

-295 EVDYKPRYLDVQSLI
+295 DVDYKPRYLDAQSLI
-310 SFQPSAKWEWSLLLN
+310 TYQPSAKWEWSLLLN
-325 ASKNVYEYTPEV
+325 ASKNVYEYTPQI
-337 KRTKFGS
+337 KRTKFGTI
-344 FVSGEVKEMSV
+344 GDAKEMSV
-355 FYEGSEIDRYQ
+355 YYQGTEIDQYQ
-366 TLFGALK
+366 TYFGAFK
-373 GVFKPNLDNSYKL
+373 GTFKPNQQNIYKI
-386 IASAYHTKEEEY
+386 IASAYHTKEQEY
-398 YDIWGQYAMGDVSK
+398 YDIWGQYNLGNVST

-439 ALIVSAELKGQH
+439 AVIVNAEVKGQH
-451 KIETNEIEWGVRYVS
+451 KRNESEIEWGVRYIS
-466 EDIRD
+466 EDVRD
-471 RLVEWEMVDS
+471 RLVEWEVVDS

-489 YFSTPNNQPYEPYE
+489 YFSTPNNQPYEPYQGE
-503 GQLLPYQSVRA
+503 LLPYQNVRA

-527 QWSKRGAIG
+527 QWNKRGAIG
-536 EHETFFNVGVRA
+536 THETFVNIGVRA
-548 HYWNVDAEGYEVSKN
+548 HYWNVDAEGYDKGSG
-563 QVTVS
+563 QFTVS
-568 PRAQFAIKPNW
+568 PRAQFAIKPDW
-579 EADMVFRLSGGL
+579 DADMVFRLSGGW

-600 LRAMDGSINPNVK
+600 LRGMDGSINPNVK
-613 AQQSIHVVLANDYS
+613 AQQAIHIVLSNDYS
-627 FKIKSTPFKLFTEL
+627 FKIKETLFKLFTEL
-641 YYKNLTNVNTYTL
+641 YYKNLSNVNTYTL
-654 ENVRIRYRADNNAE
+654 ENVRIRYRADNNAT
-668 AYVYGADVRLN
+668 AYVYGADVRIN

-687 SWLSVGYLKT
+687 SWFSIGYLKT

-723 YMPTIPNLKLYLN
+723 YMPAIPNLKLYLN
-736 LVYNTP
+736 QVYNTG

-750 VDPYDYQIRLKNYM
+750 VDPYDYQQRLKNYM

-773 FKDQTFN
+773 FKDQVFQ
-780 SDKKWLKPFDE
+780 SDKKWLKPFEE
-791 VALGFEIYN
+791 VSVGFEIYN

>member
-1 MSEIILNLNKPLLLT
+1 MKKHTYIFLLSAIST
-16 KRTILKKSIYVFLFS
+16 TAIS
-31 IFSVGVFAQTAQIK
+31 QTAQIK
-45 GIVLSATDKPIENV
+45 GVVLNEQDLP
-59 SVQVKNKEVFTNANG
+59 VKNVLVQTQNKQVFTNENG
-74 FYFIEVEANQPIS
+74 FYFIEVTPSTNINIKFEA
-87 IHFFSE
+87 E
-93 HYQPVT
+93 HYQPIT
-99 YHEELKENQSLEL
+99 YIESLEENQSFEL
-112 NIRLNEASSEQLKE
+112 NIRLHPTSEELQE
-126 LVIDQDLKKRFE
+126 LVIDKNLRQRFE
-138 GTTIIS
+138 GTIIIS

-153 ANAGVENILKTLPGV
+153 ANAGVENIIKLLPGV

-188 LVYVNEIE
+188 MVYVNEIE

-219 DKVDFSSGGF
+219 DKVDFSSGGY

-244 YRKPKEFGGQLEAS
+244 YRKPEKFGGQLDAS
-258 ILGAGLT
+258 ILGGGLT

-271 NQKWNAITGFRY
+271 DQKWTAITGVRY

-295 EVDYKPRYLDVQSLI
+295 DVDYKPRYLDAQSLI
-310 SFQPSAKWEWSLLLN
+310 TYQPSAKWEWSLLLN
-325 ASKNVYEYTPEV
+325 ASKNVYEYTPQI
-337 KRTKFGS
+337 KRTKFGTI
-344 FVSGEVKEMSV
+344 GDAKEMSV
-355 FYEGSEIDRYQ
+355 YYQGTEIDQYQ
-366 TLFGALK
+366 TYFGAFK
-373 GVFKPNLDNSYKL
+373 GTFKPNQQNIYKI
-386 IASAYHTKEEEY
+386 IASAYHTKEQEY
-398 YDIWGQYAMGDVSK
+398 YDIWGQYNLGNVST

-439 ALIVSAELKGQH
+439 AVIVNAEVKGQH
-451 KIETNEIEWGVRYVS
+451 KRNESEIEWGVRYIS
-466 EDIRD
+466 EDVRD
-471 RLVEWEMVDS
+471 RLVEWEVVDS

-489 YFSTPNNQPYEPYE
+489 YFSTPNNQPYEPYQGE
-503 GQLLPYQSVRA
+503 LSPYQNVRA

-527 QWSKRGAIG
+527 QWNKRGAIG
-536 EHETFFNVGVRA
+536 THETFVNIGVRA
-548 HYWNVDAEGYEVSKN
+548 HYWNVDAEGYDKGSG
-563 QVTVS
+563 QFTVS
-568 PRAQFAIKPNW
+568 PRAQFAIKPDW
-579 EADMVFRLSGGL
+579 DADMVFRLSGGW

-600 LRAMDGSINPNVK
+600 LRGMDGSINPNVK
-613 AQQSIHVVLANDYS
+613 AQQAIHIVLSNDYS
-627 FKIKSTPFKLFTEL
+627 FKIKETPFKLFTEL
-641 YYKNLTNVNTYTL
+641 YYKNLSNVNTYTL
-654 ENVRIRYRADNNAE
+654 ENVRIRYRADNNAT
-668 AYVYGADVRLN
+668 AYVYGADVRIN

-687 SWLSVGYLKT
+687 SWFSVGYLKT

-723 YMPTIPNLKLYLN
+723 YMPAIPNLKLYLN
-736 LVYNTP
+736 QVYNTG

-750 VDPYDYQIRLKNYM
+750 VDPYDYQQRLKNYM

-773 FKDQTFN
+773 FKDQVFQ
-780 SDKKWLKPFDE
+780 SDKKWLKPFEE
-791 VALGFEIYN
+791 VSVGFEIYN

>member
-1 MSEIILNLNKPLLLT
+1 M
-16 KRTILKKSIYVFLFS
+16 LKKSISILSFS
-31 IFSVGVFAQTAQIK
+31 LLSAFGFAQTAQIK
-45 GIVLSATDKPIENV
+45 GIVLNEQNLPIQNV
-59 SVQVKNKEVFTNANG
+59 LVQAQNNQVYTNSNG
-74 FYFIEVEANQPIS
+74 FYFIEVTPGEQVTIQFHA
-87 IHFFSE
+87 E
-93 HYQPVT
+93 TYQSVT
-99 YHEELKENQSLEL
+99 YTETITENQSFEL
-112 NIRLNEASSEQLKE
+112 NIRMGDATEQLKE
-126 LVIDQDLKKRFE
+126 IVIDKNLKQRFE
-138 GTTIIS
+138 GTTIIA

-188 LVYVNEIE
+188 LIYVNEIE

-219 DKVDFSSGGF
+219 SKVDFSSGGY

-244 YRKPKEFGGQLEAS
+244 YRKPNKFGGQLDAS
-258 ILGAGLT
+258 ILGGGLT

-271 NQKWNAITGFRY
+271 NQKWSAITGVRY

-295 EVDYKPRYLDVQSLI
+295 EIDYKPRYLDAQSLI
-310 SFQPSAKWEWSLLLN
+310 TFQPSAKWEWSLLLN
-325 ASKNVYEYTPEV
+325 ASKNIYEYTPQV
-337 KRTKFGS
+337 KRTKFGTINDA
-344 FVSGEVKEMSV
+344 KEMAV
-355 FYEGSEIDRYQ
+355 YYQGSEIDQYQ
-366 TLFGALK
+366 TYFGALK
-373 GVFKPNLDNSYKL
+373 GVFKPNLENSYKV

-398 YDIWGQYAMGDVSK
+398 YDIWGNYEMGNVSG
-412 DLGGNAGEVEYTV
+412 DLGGNAGEVEYSV

-439 ALIVSAELKGQH
+439 ALIVSAEVKGQH
-451 KIETNEIEWGVRYVS
+451 KRDENEIEWGVRYVS

-471 RLVEWEMVDS
+471 RLVEWEVVDS

-489 YFSTPNNQPYEPYE
+489 HFSTPNNQPYEPYTAE
-503 GQLLPYQSVRA
+503 LLPYQNVRA
-514 TNFVKINRLNGYA
+514 TNFVKINRLNGFA

-536 EHETFFNVGVRA
+536 EHETFVNIGVRS
-548 HYWNVDAEGYEVSKN
+548 HYWNVAAEGYETSKG
-563 QVTVS
+563 QATIS

-579 EADMVFRLSGGL
+579 DADMVFRLSGGM

-600 LRAMDGSINPNVK
+600 LRAMDGTINPDVK
-613 AQQSIHVVLANDYS
+613 AQQSIHVVLSNDYS
-627 FKIKSTPFKLFTEL
+627 FKIKNTPFKLFTEL

-687 SWLSVGYLKT
+687 SWFSLGYLKT
-697 EENYNDRGFIARPTD
+697 EENYNHRGFIARPTD

-717 GLMFQD
+717 GMMFQD
-723 YMPTIPNLKLYLN
+723 YMPAIPNLKLYLN
-736 LVYNTP
+736 MVYNTG

-750 VDPYDYQIRLKNYM
+750 VDSYDYQMRLKDYM
-764 RTDAGFSYI
+764 RADAGFSYI
-773 FKDQTFN
+773 FKDPTFTSN
-780 SDKKWLKPFDE
+780 KKWLQPFEE
-791 VALGFEIYN
+791 VSVGFEIYN

>member
-1 MSEIILNLNKPLLLT
+1 MKKHTYIFLLSAIST
-16 KRTILKKSIYVFLFS
+16 TAIS
-31 IFSVGVFAQTAQIK
+31 QTAQIK
-45 GIVLSATDKPIENV
+45 GVVLNEQDLP
-59 SVQVKNKEVFTNANG
+59 VKNVLVQTQNKQVFTNENG
-74 FYFIEVEANQPIS
+74 FYFIEVTPSTNINIKFEA
-87 IHFFSE
+87 E
-93 HYQPVT
+93 HYQPIT
-99 YHEELKENQSLEL
+99 YIESLEENQSFEL
-112 NIRLNEASSEQLKE
+112 NIRLHPTSEELQE
-126 LVIDQDLKKRFE
+126 LVIDKNLRQRFE
-138 GTTIIS
+138 GTIIIS

-153 ANAGVENILKTLPGV
+153 ANAGVENIIKLLPGV

-188 LVYVNEIE
+188 MVYVNEIE

-219 DKVDFSSGGF
+219 DKVDFSSGGY

-244 YRKPKEFGGQLEAS
+244 YRKPEKFGGQLDAS
-258 ILGAGLT
+258 ILGGGLT

-271 NQKWNAITGFRY
+271 DQKWTAITGVRY

-295 EVDYKPRYLDVQSLI
+295 DVDYKPRYLDAQSLI
-310 SFQPSAKWEWSLLLN
+310 TYQPSAKWEWSLLLN
-325 ASKNVYEYTPEV
+325 ASKNVYEYTPQI
-337 KRTKFGS
+337 KRTKFGTI
-344 FVSGEVKEMSV
+344 GDAKEMSV
-355 FYEGSEIDRYQ
+355 YYQGTEIDQYQ
-366 TLFGALK
+366 TYFGAFK
-373 GVFKPNLDNSYKL
+373 GTFKPNQQNIYKI
-386 IASAYHTKEEEY
+386 IASAYHTKEQEY
-398 YDIWGQYAMGDVSK
+398 YDIWGQYNLGNVST

-439 ALIVSAELKGQH
+439 AVIVNAEVKGQH
-451 KIETNEIEWGVRYVS
+451 KRNESEIEWGVRYIS
-466 EDIRD
+466 EDVRD
-471 RLVEWEMVDS
+471 RLVEWEVVDS

-489 YFSTPNNQPYEPYE
+489 YFSTPNNQPYEPYQGE
-503 GQLLPYQSVRA
+503 LLPYQNVRA

-527 QWSKRGAIG
+527 QWNKRGAIG
-536 EHETFFNVGVRA
+536 THETFVNIGVRA
-548 HYWNVDAEGYEVSKN
+548 HYWNVDAEGYDKGSG
-563 QVTVS
+563 QFTVS
-568 PRAQFAIKPNW
+568 PRAQFAIKPDW
-579 EADMVFRLSGGL
+579 DADMVFRLSGGW

-600 LRAMDGSINPNVK
+600 LRGMDGSINPNVK
-613 AQQSIHVVLANDYS
+613 AQQAIHIVLSNDYS
-627 FKIKSTPFKLFTEL
+627 FKIKETPFKLFTEL
-641 YYKNLTNVNTYTL
+641 YYKNLSNVNTYTL
-654 ENVRIRYRADNNAE
+654 ENVRIRYRADNNAT
-668 AYVYGADVRLN
+668 AYVYGADVRIN

-687 SWLSVGYLKT
+687 SWFSVGYLKT

-723 YMPTIPNLKLYLN
+723 YMPAIPNLKLYLN
-736 LVYNTP
+736 QVYNTG

-750 VDPYDYQIRLKNYM
+750 VDPYDYQQRLKNYM

-773 FKDQTFN
+773 FKDQVFQ
-780 SDKKWLKPFDE
+780 SDKKWLKPFEE
-791 VALGFEIYN
+791 VSVGFEIYN

>member
-1 MSEIILNLNKPLLLT
+1 MKKHTYIFLLSAIST
-16 KRTILKKSIYVFLFS
+16 TAIS
-31 IFSVGVFAQTAQIK
+31 QTAQIK
-45 GIVLSATDKPIENV
+45 GVVLNEQDLP
-59 SVQVKNKEVFTNANG
+59 VKNVLVQTQNKQVFTNENG
-74 FYFIEVEANQPIS
+74 FYFIEVTPSTNINIKFEA
-87 IHFFSE
+87 E
-93 HYQPVT
+93 HYQSVT
-99 YHEELKENQSLEL
+99 YIKSLEENQSFEL
-112 NIRLNEASSEQLKE
+112 NIRLHTISEELQE
-126 LVIDQDLKKRFE
+126 LVIDKNLRQRFE

-153 ANAGVENILKTLPGV
+153 ANAGVENIIKLLPGV

-188 LVYVNEIE
+188 MVYVNEIE

-219 DKVDFSSGGF
+219 DKVDFSSGGY

-244 YRKPKEFGGQLEAS
+244 YRKPEKFGGQLDAS
-258 ILGAGLT
+258 ILGGGLT

-271 NQKWNAITGFRY
+271 DQKWTAITGVRY

-295 EVDYKPRYLDVQSLI
+295 DVDYKPRYLDAQSLI
-310 SFQPSAKWEWSLLLN
+310 TYQPSAKWEWSLLLN
-325 ASKNVYEYTPEV
+325 ASKNVYEYTPQI
-337 KRTKFGS
+337 KRTKFGTI
-344 FVSGEVKEMSV
+344 GDAKEMSV
-355 FYEGSEIDRYQ
+355 YYQGTEIDQYQ
-366 TLFGALK
+366 IYFGAFK
-373 GVFKPNLDNSYKL
+373 GTFKPNQQNIYK
-386 IASAYHTKEEEY
+386 IIGSAYHTKEQEY
-398 YDIWGQYAMGDVSK
+398 YDIWGQYNLGNVST

-439 ALIVSAELKGQH
+439 AVIVNAEVKGQH
-451 KIETNEIEWGVRYVS
+451 KRNESEIEWGVRYIS
-466 EDIRD
+466 EDVRD
-471 RLVEWEMVDS
+471 RLVEWEVVDS

-489 YFSTPNNQPYEPYE
+489 YFSTPNNQPYEPYQGE
-503 GQLLPYQSVRA
+503 LSPYQNVRA

-527 QWSKRGAIG
+527 QWNKRGAIG
-536 EHETFFNVGVRA
+536 THETFVNIGVRA
-548 HYWNVDAEGYEVSKN
+548 HYWNVDAEGYDKGSG
-563 QVTVS
+563 QFTVS
-568 PRAQFAIKPNW
+568 PRAQFAIKPDW
-579 EADMVFRLSGGL
+579 DADMVFRLSGGW

-600 LRAMDGSINPNVK
+600 LRGMDGSINPDVK
-613 AQQSIHVVLANDYS
+613 AQQAIHIVLSNDYS
-627 FKIKSTPFKLFTEL
+627 FKIKETPFKLFSEL
-641 YYKNLTNVNTYTL
+641 YYKNLSNVNTYTL
-654 ENVRIRYRADNNAE
+654 ENVRIRYRADNNAT
-668 AYVYGADVRLN
+668 AYVYGADVRIN

-687 SWLSVGYLKT
+687 SWFSIGYLKT

-723 YMPTIPNLKLYLN
+723 YMPAIPNLKLYLN
-736 LVYNTP
+736 QVYNTG

-750 VDPYDYQIRLKNYM
+750 VDPYDYQQRLKNYM

-773 FKDQTFN
+773 FKDQVFQ
-780 SDKKWLKPFDE
+780 SDKKWLKPFEE
-791 VALGFEIYN
+791 VSVGFEIYN

>member
-1 MSEIILNLNKPLLLT
+1 MKKNLYSILFALLCA
-16 KRTILKKSIYVFLFS
+16 SGFS
-31 IFSVGVFAQTAQIK
+31 QTAQIK
-45 GIVLSATDKPIENV
+45 GVVLNDQDFPIKNV
-59 SVQVKNKEVFTNANG
+59 MVQAQNKQVYTNANG
-74 FYFIEVEANQPIS
+74 FYYMDVEAGNDITIQ
-87 IHFFSE
+87 FQAE
-93 HYQPVT
+93 NYQPVT
-99 YHEELKENQSLEL
+99 YIESVAANQSFEL
-112 NIRLNEASSEQLKE
+112 NIRLSPAAEELKE
-126 LVIDQDLKKRFE
+126 LVIDSNLRKRFE
-138 GTTIIS
+138 GTTVIS
-144 PDVIRRIPG
+144 PDVIRKIPG
-153 ANAGVENILKTLPGV
+153 ANAGVENLLKTLPGV

-201 LIRSGQQEGLS
+201 LVRSGQQEGLS

-244 YRKPKEFGGQLEAS
+244 YRKPSQFGGSFDAS
-258 ILGAGLT
+258 ILGGGLT

-271 NQKWNAITGFRY
+271 NKKWTAITGVRY

-295 EVDYKPRYLDVQSLI
+295 DVDFTPRFLDAQSLI
-310 SFQPSAKWEWSLLLN
+310 TFQPTAKWEWSLLLN
-325 ASKNVYEYTPEV
+325 ASSNVYEYTPLF
-337 KRTKFGS
+337 KRTKFGTIQDA
-344 FVSGEVKEMSV
+344 KELQV
-355 FYEGSEIDRYQ
+355 RYQGGEIDRYQ
-366 TLFGALK
+366 TYFGALK
-373 GVFKPNLDNSYKL
+373 GVFKPNLQNSYTL

-398 YDIWGQYAMGDVSK
+398 YDIWGSYALGNVSG

-439 ALIVSAELKGQH
+439 AFIVSAEMKGQH
-451 KIETNEIEWGVRYVS
+451 KLDETEIEWGVRYVS

-471 RLVEWEMVDS
+471 RLLEWEVIDS
-481 AGFSLAHP
+481 AGFSLANP
-489 YFSTPNNQPYEPYE
+489 YFSTPNNQPYEPYQGE
-503 GQLLPYQSVRA
+503 LVPFQNVRA
-514 TNFVKINRLNGYA
+514 TNFVTINRLNGFA
-527 QWSKRGAIG
+527 QWNKRGTIG
-536 EHETFFNVGVRA
+536 KHETFLNFGVRA
-548 HYWNVDAEGYEVSKN
+548 HYWNVAAEGYETSKG
-563 QVTVS
+563 QITVS
-568 PRAQFAIKPNW
+568 PRAQFAIKPDW
-579 EADMVFRLSGGL
+579 ETDMVFRLSGGL

-600 LRAMDGSINPNVK
+600 LRAMDGSIRPNVK
-613 AQQSIHVVLANDYS
+613 AQQSIHVVLSNDYS

-641 YYKNLTNVNTYTL
+641 YYKDLSNVNTYTL
-654 ENVRIRYRADNNAE
+654 ENVRIRYRADNNAK
-668 AYVYGADVRLN
+668 AYVYGADVRIN

-687 SWLSVGYLKT
+687 SWFSVGYLKT
-697 EENYNDRGFIARPTD
+697 EENYNNRGFIARPTD

-723 YMPTIPNLKLYLN
+723 YMPAIPNLKLYLN
-736 LVYNTP
+736 QVYNTP

-750 VDPYDYQIRLKNYM
+750 VDPYDYQLRLKNYM
-764 RTDAGFSYI
+764 RSDAGFSYI

-780 SDKKWLKPFDE
+780 SNKKWLQPFKE
-791 VALGFEIYN
+791 VAVGFEIYN

-838 MRW
+838 MSW